1 MSKAKTKWEQRKEKI
16 GYVPAESSAPEYSN
30 AARESWENR
39 PQTKARRSNSFSA
52 YTDKEIEML
61 LQNNPAYVYAQAYGT
76 RKTLTKGSDALAYG
90 KKKEEERKPGQIN
103 AMGAGDYG
111 ASNPTRF
118 DKTVNAAIYG
128 AGASLSNLFGLLD
141 EKDAQTRARD
151 EADSARLRAGRE
163 ASLQGEDI
171 NMREGGLKNQSE
183 DSKKDFDERAAK
195 LAGAGQKAF
204 DRADRLQQTAYD
216 YEQSAKAGLGK
227 FGRGM
232 VDFGIA
238 ATQFAGDAVM
248 NAVLP
253 GSGLAMMGARA
264 AGGASHEARL
274 AGKDIDTQLVTGLK
288 SAAIEIMTE
297 KLFGAVSHVAYGKGI
312 IRNES
317 LVNGIVNKLA
327 KTDAGR
333 TALKVIVG
341 ANEEGLEEVLSDI
354 LNPIADRILKLDDGN
369 GDWSTIGNDF
379 DAEEMAKDYIIGAA
393 LGLVGAGTNVIS
405 GQYKAENAQQRA
417 YEDYQKRLVEAG
429 LHTESGSDVQVTAE
443 QYKNILDKSAKRG
456 NRNLSDKETKNLEA
470 LMRNSYAQEDAADI
484 NSRLTQ
490 LGTQPDEQTV
500 NAIVKALNGE
510 KLSTK
515 EQRAF
520 EANPYSQRVVNEML
534 DPYGITTNEWYA
546 DRASM
551 GEFEPEKGDVNTWE
565 RMQNV
570 LDRSNVNGIPKRA
583 GGGNAATENSVEHKT
598 ASAMSAK
605 YNVPSDTISRVYRL
619 NPASPQAFEQGF
631 DAAYKMGQ
639 QGAKKAALG
648 SITVLNQ
655 AQAEIAYK
663 MGADTTQEVK
673 TDGVYL
679 RDGSKRAD
687 GENTEG
693 QAPAVER
700 GAGKA
705 DSGADS
711 RAKGIA
717 RKDQGKAGEE
727 VVYGGVKQKGIY
739 YAKTDTAEMKS
750 GREIAK
756 NHGYDVVYFA
766 GGNIET
772 DGVAFRASIDTDSH
786 TVTVRADH
794 PDYSVDQLLRH
805 ELMHET
811 INSGDADLSEIRSKL
826 LESLS
831 ESELDELIDAYSSA
845 YGGIL
850 SSEEAFE
857 EICCDA
863 MGKMNI
869 FEGTQLNSESYEKAL
884 SLVREYAA
892 DKGSNKSRAP
902 PEKGEIKYSEETVID
917 LSDDSKLARLIATSG
932 KSKYNT
938 IRNYVFELLG
948 GRKLTLSDG
957 RTVIVDKTDAKELA
971 HKANDRKTAEIASI
985 ERIVQEARYF
995 ADDSEVTHNK
1005 FDYFAYYF
1013 APVRYKGK
1021 MYNVIVNVGRA
1032 KNDGVFHLY
1041 DLTND
1046 IKNKRIAG
1054 RLSGLSGPVG
1064 NRITNDSHDVTIHSS
1079 SENVNKKFSMEAP
1092 VEQKKNLIALHNL
1105 DETKLLKTLKLGGF
1119 PMPSIAITKSDIPH
1133 TNFGNITVVFGKET
1147 VDPKFD
1153 RRNTVYSADAWT
1165 PLFPRIEYEANEKAA
1180 SKIRNR
1186 YYALSRK
1193 FGYELTKPMYASA
1206 NYVDDVLTKYGGED
1220 GVIEHFADDTEMM
1233 NVFLADTGRG
1243 PVEPV
1248 QSETVTRLT
1257 DEQIKEYDVIIKVLG
1272 KDTLNEMTQ
1281 KANQSPLSA
1290 RKQWL
1295 EKHGDELK
1303 SAFEQYLIE
1312 TGMDEA
1318 AAKEVMAEMRP
1329 GALLSEAVSARNY
1342 LRNGAETRIVST
1354 DTKATKEA
1362 IRSAVNA
1369 KEYKA
1374 WLKNL
1379 YSGIV
1384 KDSGVYNNKDYYTPS
1399 GNRRSFKATHYPN
1412 TLDGIVKAM
1421 ASQGDGNSRN
1431 VMGFHGVKSLRAGTA
1446 ERFKSVEDMHKLEG
1460 RLKHLTAE
1468 EASQISDA
1476 LDSRLSELMHDIY
1489 NLVPHSGYSNELME
1503 LDSIGEV
1510 FMEATELKYVSPANV
1525 KALFKKYNYPLTD
1538 KIASDIVALLFD
1550 VNNMPVNIFEA
1561 KPERAVGFDEIRK
1574 VIIPDTSSDELRTAL
1589 KNAGIESVE
1598 EYAAGDDAARM
1609 KIANDVPNVHFSL
1622 EPVKPIQPKNSEWE
1636 RGSTTVEVRAK
1647 HPDLWAVDAES
1658 SESRNPTQITGTVKS
1673 YRKIYDTLKAEG
1685 FDGTILD
1692 ASSGLGYGTRAG
1704 IEEYGFN
1711 VEDIEPFPDSSYKP
1725 KYTDYS
1731 KLNKKYDVIIS
1742 NAVLNVLPQDQRDA
1756 LTVKMGQM
1764 LNDGGRMFVNVR
1776 GSDVRNASSKVAIDE
1791 ANMEYYI
1798 SNTGSY
1804 QKGFTKKELVAYL
1817 SDALGNGY
1825 TVVGTNKFGAVSAV
1839 VTKNPSSAVKYS
1851 REASGSIKQQ
1861 LHKSENELNKMEPV
1875 AIVNTPN
1882 LNKMNIKQQRQ
1893 WAENLLKNTGYA
1905 VIRKDFGKIEF
1916 SPKHINEGLNY
1927 LNSPAEVAAFAALPR
1942 VLKRG
1947 MEIDVHAQHKGR
1959 PRNSITIAAP
1969 VHINGVRGNM
1979 GVAVTITTKNHYH
1992 AHRILLPDGSEFTFN
2007 TKKVDSTPAEA
2018 APNAESSPIKSTFKD
2033 SIRNSDG
2040 NVNKKFSREPETLN
2054 ELRRQNTQLK
2064 KRVEY
2069 WRGQAKTTRV
2079 KTVREGDVKKLA
2091 REIIEM
2097 NATDLKPK
2105 DITEQLGE
2113 LGKYILNSEE
2123 LRYTDISKM
2132 ADDIA
2137 SDVIENATAI
2147 LNTDDVELHNELKD
2161 YLRSVKLLDDGSAEF
2176 AELRSKYKRRIM
2188 FKKNGLPVDVAYMEL
2203 RGMFGETYFPEDI
2216 INVADQLERI
2226 GEVLDLTEPR
2236 YHNPND
2242 YYSTVAREYLRNYII
2257 DAMLSD
2263 EVRQTAPTYADRKE
2277 AQIAKLK
2284 ADNAQAMRDER
2295 EKQAQKIASIKERN
2309 AQRIKDAV
2317 AKERERGEKRLER
2330 LRDSVERRDAKRK
2343 DIAEKERY
2351 KAQIEKNVKALSDWL
2366 LKPDHKNALKHIPG
2380 ELQSTVRDFI
2390 ASIDFTSARRLGG
2403 GDLTIK
2409 DTDYL
2414 HNLER
2419 LHKFVSDSNLGEDRY
2434 SGYLDLPPNFEAQLG
2449 DFIREVNGLARRNS
2463 GYTINDMT
2471 AAQLKELSDIVKV
2484 MKKTITDM
2492 NRMYQNATFRF
2503 AYDAGASD
2511 VENLVNIAN
2520 TKPFLARNITS
2531 TIDNF
2536 VMWQQARPAHAFARF
2551 GEGGKSICRELMEG
2565 QSEMAFLTKKIID
2578 FSEETYTTE
2587 EVKAWA
2593 KETHTFRFGDDTVTM
2608 TTAQLMGLYELS
2620 KRAQAQQHL
2629 ETGGFKIAN
2638 FKDKGD
2644 KIKRDTGHRL
2654 NEIELGK
2661 MFSELTG
2668 RQKEVADKLQQFMA
2682 KTGGE
2687 WGNYVSVKRF
2697 DVEMFKDENYYPIN
2711 VKNTE
2716 VNTKEDQSVDNASL
2730 YKLLNMGFA
2739 KELSPKA
2746 NQAIVVYD
2754 IFDVFSN
2761 HMAEM
2766 AQYRSFA
2773 LPVLDAMKWF
2783 NYKERDESGR
2793 VVYSLREEMSRV
2805 FGSDE
2810 KGNGYAERFVSNIL
2824 RAYNGTEASGSTY
2837 ETLGMKSLSFY
2848 NRAAVAYNMRVVAQ
2862 QPTAIARAAI
2872 ILNEKDLASGFAY
2885 VAKNFKA
2892 TAEEMEAHSGIALW
2906 KSLGFYDVNIGKGV
2920 QELIKHDQKWVDRF
2934 LEVGMKGAEFADR
2947 YTWAAM
2953 WEACKRDVRR
2963 KGIKDGD
2970 AQFFDKVSELF
2981 DEVIYKTQVVDSV
2994 LTKNEW
3000 GRSKKLFPRMMG
3012 SFMSEPATTASMVTD
3027 AIFNIQL
3034 DRERGM
3040 EWSEIKKKHNATVGK
3055 VIEVYALQAILTSLL
3070 AAISDAKRD
3079 DDDYATFAE
3088 KLWDSF
3094 KGNLGENLDPLNWYI
3109 FASDVVDL
3117 GKQILG
3123 QLGFDTYGYGQQ
3135 NVWLQG
3141 AEQLLKAIEITRDLA
3156 NDEKTNYTAFGAAMK
3171 WIQAGSQFAG
3181 LPAYNI
3187 ARELYSTWNT
3197 IIGDF
3202 LGYKELKIKTYDPGP
3217 KKSIKYAYMDGYLT
3231 EEEAIEALQDE
3242 STMGEDVLDAD
3253 KAWLEVEKWK
3263 NDTSSN
3269 YAKLYNA
3276 IDTDGDIKAAVN
3288 ELVEH
3293 GVDAGKIKSA
3303 ITRKYKDAYING
3315 DAQERERIR
3324 KAMYATG
3331 LYGSANEIVEKCN
3344 SWLK

>member
-30 AARESWENR
+30 AARENWENR

-61 LQNNPAYVYAQAYGT
+61 MQNNPAYVYAQAYGT
-76 RKTLTKGSDALAYG
+76 RKTLTKGSDALAHG
-90 KKKEEERKPGQIN
+90 KKEEEERKPGQIN

-128 AGASLSNLFGLLD
+128 AGASFSNLFGLLD

-171 NMREGGLKNQSE
+171 NTREGGLNKQSE

-204 DRADRLQQTAYD
+204 DRADELQQTAYE

-227 FGRGM
+227 FGQGM

-264 AGGASHEARL
+264 AGGASQEARL
-274 AGKDIDTQLVTGLK
+274 AGKDLDTQLVTGLK

-333 TALKVIVG
+333 TALKVLVG
-341 ANEEGLEEVLSDI
+341 ANEEGMEEVLSDI
-354 LNPIADRILKLDDGN
+354 LNPIADRILKLDDGE
-369 GDWSTIGNDF
+369 GDWSTIGSDF

-393 LGLVGAGTNVIS
+393 LGLVGAGSNVIS

-417 YEDYQKRLVEAG
+417 YEDYQRRLVEAG

-510 KLSTK
+510 KLNTQ

-520 EANPYSQRVVNEML
+520 DANPYSQRVVNEML
-534 DPYGITTNEWYA
+534 DPYGITTNEWYT

-565 RMQNV
+565 RMQNA

-583 GGGNAATENSVEHKT
+583 GGGNAATENSVEHNT

-605 YNVPSDTISRVYRL
+605 YNVPSDTISRVYQL

-648 SITVLNQ
+648 SITVLNR

-679 RDGSKRAD
+679 RNGGKRTD

-700 GAGKA
+700 GTGKA

-727 VVYGGVKQKGIY
+727 VVYAGVKQRGVY
-739 YAKTDTAEMKS
+739 YTETDTAEMKS

-786 TVTVRADH
+786 TITVRADH

-805 ELMHET
+805 ELMHEM
-811 INSGDADLSEIRSKL
+811 INSGEAELSEIRGKL

-831 ESELDELIDAYSSA
+831 EPELDELIDAYASA
-845 YGGIL
+845 CGGNL
-850 SSEEAFE
+850 SPEEAFE

-863 MGKMNI
+863 IGEMNI
-869 FEGTQLNSESYEKAL
+869 FEQFNIESYEKAL
-884 SLVREYAA
+884 SLVRDYAA
-892 DKGSNKSRAP
+892 DKGSNKDRAL
-902 PEKGEIKYSEETVID
+902 PEGGEKYSKEVPAID
-917 LSDDSKLARLIATSG
+917 LSDISTLSKRIGNVTGAKR
-932 KSKYNT
+932 YNI
-938 IRNYVFELLG
+938 IRDFIMDELSQQPIV
-948 GRKLTLSDG
+948 LSDG
-957 RTVIVDKTDAKELA
+957 RKAVVDKSDAL
-971 HKANDRKTAEIASI
+971 HIANKSRSKKTAEIAQI
-985 ERIVQEARYF
+985 RKIVETAQLVAEETSTKNGKFKHFYYYEA
-995 ADDSEVTHNK
+995 S
-1005 FDYFAYYF
+1005 
-1013 APVRYKGK
+1013 VRYRGETF
-1021 MYNVIVNVGRA
+1021 NVYLNVGVAR
-1032 KNDGVFHLY
+1032 NDATNHIY
-1041 DLTND
+1041 DITQNLRDT
-1046 IKNKRIAG
+1046 AQPVAVG
-1054 RLSGLSGPVG
+1054 RLSKSFALRSG
-1064 NRITNDSHDVTIHSS
+1064 ISDKSIHSS
-1079 SENVNKKFSMEAP
+1079 SENVNEKFSMEAP
-1092 VEQKKNLIALHNL
+1092 IEQKKNLIALHNL

-1186 YYALSRK
+1186 YYALSSK

-1233 NVFLADTGRG
+1233 NVFLADTGRE
-1243 PVEPV
+1243 PVKPV

-1295 EKHGDELK
+1295 EKYGDELK

-1318 AAKEVMAEMRP
+1318 AAKEATAEMRP
-1329 GALLSEAVSARNY
+1329 AALLPEAVRARNY
-1342 LRNGAETRIVST
+1342 LKNGAETRTVST

-1384 KDSGVYNNKDYYTPS
+1384 KDSGVYNNKDYYTSS
-1399 GNRRSFKATHYPN
+1399 GNRRSFKATHFPG
-1412 TLDGIVKAM
+1412 TLEGIVKAM
-1421 ASQGDGNSRN
+1421 ASQGEGDSRN

-1446 ERFKSVEDMHKLEG
+1446 ERFKSIEDMHKLEG
-1460 RLKHLTAE
+1460 RLKHLTPE
-1468 EASQISDA
+1468 EANEISEA
-1476 LDSRLSELMHDIY
+1476 LDSRLSELMHSIY
-1489 NLVPHSGYSNELME
+1489 ELVPHSSYSNELIE
-1503 LDSIGEV
+1503 LDALGEI
-1510 FMEATELKYVSPANV
+1510 FMEAARLKYISPANV
-1525 KALFKKYNYPLTD
+1525 KALFKKYNYSLTD
-1538 KIASDIVALLFD
+1538 KMANDVVALLFD
-1550 VNNMPVNIFEA
+1550 INNMPVNIFEA

-1589 KNAGIESVE
+1589 KNAGIENVE
-1598 EYAAGDDAARM
+1598 EYTAGDDAARM
-1609 KIANDVPNVHFSL
+1609 KIANDVPNVHFSR
-1622 EPVKPIQPKNSEWE
+1622 EPEKFGRSKPSDKRRKKEPIETGGKKHYNKSGNWSETETLFMQWENGSAPVGEVKRFYRFKKAHYYEKTADGCIEITELQYAEKRGVNLGKDYGQAYNRIDAFAYPDGTRKEGDIRDISSLGDNAGAEILSRHTVGE
-1636 RGSTTVEVRAK
+1636 RLRNDSGGSVSSDGRNNNGVS
-1647 HPDLWAVDAES
+1647 DAVD
-1658 SESRNPTQITGTVKS
+1658 
-1673 YRKIYDTLKAEG
+1673 L
-1685 FDGTILD
+1685 
-1692 ASSGLGYGTRAG
+1692 
-1704 IEEYGFN
+1704 
-1711 VEDIEPFPDSSYKP
+1711 
-1725 KYTDYS
+1725 
-1731 KLNKKYDVIIS
+1731 
-1742 NAVLNVLPQDQRDA
+1742 
-1756 LTVKMGQM
+1756 
-1764 LNDGGRMFVNVR
+1764 
-1776 GSDVRNASSKVAIDE
+1776 
-1791 ANMEYYI
+1791 
-1798 SNTGSY
+1798 
-1804 QKGFTKKELVAYL
+1804 
-1817 SDALGNGY
+1817 
-1825 TVVGTNKFGAVSAV
+1825 
-1839 VTKNPSSAVKYS
+1839 
-1851 REASGSIKQQ
+1851 
-1861 LHKSENELNKMEPV
+1861 
-1875 AIVNTPN
+1875 
-1882 LNKMNIKQQRQ
+1882 
-1893 WAENLLKNTGYA
+1893 
-1905 VIRKDFGKIEF
+1905 
-1916 SPKHINEGLNY
+1916 
-1927 LNSPAEVAAFAALPR
+1927 
-1942 VLKRG
+1942 
-1947 MEIDVHAQHKGR
+1947 
-1959 PRNSITIAAP
+1959 
-1969 VHINGVRGNM
+1969 
-1979 GVAVTITTKNHYH
+1979 
-1992 AHRILLPDGSEFTFN
+1992 
-2007 TKKVDSTPAEA
+2007 
-2018 APNAESSPIKSTFKD
+2018 
-2033 SIRNSDG
+2033 
-2040 NVNKKFSREPETLN
+2040 SREPETLN

-2105 DITEQLGE
+2105 DITEQLSE

-2147 LNTDDVELHNELKD
+2147 LNTDDTELHRELKD
-2161 YLRSVKLLDDGSAEF
+2161 YLKSVKLLDDGSAEF

-2295 EKQAQKIASIKERN
+2295 EKQAQKIASIKEKN

-2343 DIAEKERY
+2343 DIAEKARY

-2471 AAQLKELSDIVKV
+2471 AAQLKELSDIVKI

-2620 KRAQAQQHL
+2620 KRAKAQQHL

-2644 KIKRDTGHRL
+2644 KIKRDTRHRL
-2654 NEIELGK
+2654 NEVELGK
-2661 MFSELTG
+2661 MFSELTD

-2697 DVEMFKDENYYPIN
+2697 DVEMFKEADYYPMKVN
-2711 VKNTE
+2711 NTE

-2730 YKLLNMGFA
+2730 YKLLNMSFT

-2746 NQAIVVYD
+2746 NQSLVVYD

-2793 VVYSLREEMSRV
+2793 EVYSLREEMSRV

-2810 KGNGYAERFVSNIL
+2810 NGNGYAERFVSNIL
-2824 RAYNGTEASGSTY
+2824 RAYNGTEARGSTY
-2837 ETLGMKSLSFY
+2837 ETLGMKSLSFH
-2848 NRAAVAYNMRVVAQ
+2848 NRAAVAFNMRVVAQ

-2872 ILNEKDLASGFAY
+2872 ILNEKDLASSFAY
-2885 VAKNFKA
+2885 VSKNFKA

-3000 GRSKKLFPRMMG
+3000 GRSKSLFPRMMG

-3027 AIFNIQL
+3027 VIFNIQL
-3034 DRERGM
+3034 DRARGI

-3094 KGNLGENLDPLNWYI
+3094 KDNLGENLDPLNWYI

-3141 AEQLLKAIEITRDLA
+3141 AEQLLKAIEITRDLSTG
-3156 NDEKTNYTAFGAAMK
+3156 EKTNYTAFGAAMK

-3197 IIGDF
+3197 VIGDF

-3242 STMGEDVLDAD
+3242 STMGEDALDAD

-3276 IDTDGDIKAAVN
+3276 IDTGGDIKAAVN

-3293 GVDAGKIKSA
+3293 GVDASKIKSA
-3303 ITRKYKDAYING
+3303 ITRKYKDAYIDG

-3331 LYGSANEIVEKCN
+3331 LYGSANEIVDKCN

>member
-30 AARESWENR
+30 AARENWENR

-52 YTDKEIEML
+52 YTDKEIKML

-76 RKTLTKGSDALAYG
+76 RKTLTKGSDALAHG

-128 AGASLSNLFGLLD
+128 AGASFSNLFGLLD

-171 NMREGGLKNQSE
+171 NTREGGLKKQSE

-204 DRADRLQQTAYD
+204 DRADELQQTAYE

-227 FGRGM
+227 FGQGV
-232 VDFGIA
+232 VDLGIA

-264 AGGASHEARL
+264 AGGAAQEARL
-274 AGKDIDTQLVTGLK
+274 AGKDLDTQLVTGLK

-354 LNPIADRILKLDDGN
+354 LNPIADRILKLDDGE
-369 GDWSTIGNDF
+369 GDWSTLGSDF

-429 LHTESGSDVQVTAE
+429 LHMESGSEAQITAE

-470 LMRNSYAQEDAADI
+470 LMRNSYAQEEQPYAAQQRAEERERETKSRRRNASQVIADMLDIETNRRRRAYKAHQKRLRESDPFETRVFDSNDDLFDNRTMEQWQQFFAEREAEAAEDAASVADAQEEAAPAEGV
-484 NSRLTQ
+484 SQTTKQHGEAMPTTQ
-490 LGTQPDEQTV
+490 
-500 NAIVKALNGE
+500 
-510 KLSTK
+510 
-515 EQRAF
+515 
-520 EANPYSQRVVNEML
+520 EANPYAGM
-534 DPYGITTNEWYA
+534 A
-546 DRASM
+546 DA
-551 GEFEPEKGDVNTWE
+551 
-565 RMQNV
+565 
-570 LDRSNVNGIPKRA
+570 
-583 GGGNAATENSVEHKT
+583 ENSIEHKT

-679 RDGSKRAD
+679 RNGGKRTD

-700 GAGKA
+700 GTGKA

-711 RAKGIA
+711 RAKGIT

-727 VVYGGVKQKGIY
+727 VVYGGVKQKGVY
-739 YAKTDTAEMKS
+739 YTETDTAEMKS

-756 NHGYDVVYFA
+756 NYGYDVVYFA

-811 INSGDADLSEIRSKL
+811 INSGEADLSEIRGKL

-831 ESELDELIDAYSSA
+831 EPELDELIDAYASA
-845 YGGIL
+845 CGGNL
-850 SSEEAFE
+850 SPEEAFE

-863 MGKMNI
+863 IGEMNI
-869 FEGTQLNSESYEKAL
+869 FEQFNIESYEKAL
-884 SLVREYAA
+884 SLVRDYAA
-892 DKGSNKSRAP
+892 DKGSNKDRAL
-902 PEKGEIKYSEETVID
+902 PEGGEKYSLEGKNKYGIEVYTTSKEVSSLTRKERQKKFLEIMQNEYRGRTAKFNRNGHVYYATF
-917 LSDDSKLARLIATSG
+917 DSRDVNKNIYGDRRSSYGGYNAKLKVGADGNIFELVEN
-932 KSKYNT
+932 SKYNGT
-938 IRNYVFELLG
+938 KVEQGKSTQAHKQVRFWDYFVKTVQIDNEVFDLLANVR
-948 GRKLTLSDG
+948 RKSDG
-957 RTVIVDKTDAKELA
+957 EYVYSIQLRANKSV
-971 HKANDRKTAEIASI
+971 KASAAQQPNQKVGVNKAANAS
-985 ERIVQEARYF
+985 
-995 ADDSEVTHNK
+995 
-1005 FDYFAYYF
+1005 
-1013 APVRYKGK
+1013 KGSISK
-1021 MYNVIVNVGRA
+1021 SYQNV
-1032 KNDGVFHLY
+1032 
-1041 DLTND
+1041 
-1046 IKNKRIAG
+1046 
-1054 RLSGLSGPVG
+1054 
-1064 NRITNDSHDVTIHSS
+1064 
-1079 SENVNKKFSMEAP
+1079 KKFSMEAP
-1092 VEQKKNLIALHNL
+1092 IEQKKNLIALHNL

-1186 YYALSRK
+1186 YYALSSK

-1233 NVFLADTGRG
+1233 NVFLADTGRE
-1243 PVEPV
+1243 PVKPV

-1295 EKHGDELK
+1295 EKYGDELK

-1318 AAKEVMAEMRP
+1318 AAKEATAEMRP
-1329 GALLSEAVSARNY
+1329 AALLPEAVRARNY
-1342 LRNGAETRIVST
+1342 LKNGAETRTVST

-1476 LDSRLSELMHDIY
+1476 LDGRLSELMHDIY
-1489 NLVPHSGYSNELME
+1489 NLVPHSGYSNELLE

-1538 KIASDIVALLFD
+1538 KMANDIVALLFD

-1589 KNAGIESVE
+1589 KNAGIENVE

-1609 KIANDVPNVHFSL
+1609 KIANDVPNVHFSR
-1622 EPVKPIQPKNSEWE
+1622 EPEKFGRSKPSDKRRKKEPIETGGKKRYNKSGNWSETETLFMQWENGSAPVGEVKKFTRFKKHHYYEKTADGCVEITRAEYNKRSKYNAKNIKGRAE
-1636 RGSTTVEVRAK
+1636 RRI
-1647 HPDLWAVDAES
+1647 
-1658 SESRNPTQITGTVKS
+1658 SRVAN
-1673 YRKIYDTLKAEG
+1673 
-1685 FDGTILD
+1685 FDGSAGGDVAGHTDSNRNTAGAEILSRHTVGERLRNDTGGSVSSVDRDGTGVSDTIDL
-1692 ASSGLGYGTRAG
+1692 
-1704 IEEYGFN
+1704 
-1711 VEDIEPFPDSSYKP
+1711 
-1725 KYTDYS
+1725 
-1731 KLNKKYDVIIS
+1731 
-1742 NAVLNVLPQDQRDA
+1742 
-1756 LTVKMGQM
+1756 
-1764 LNDGGRMFVNVR
+1764 
-1776 GSDVRNASSKVAIDE
+1776 
-1791 ANMEYYI
+1791 
-1798 SNTGSY
+1798 
-1804 QKGFTKKELVAYL
+1804 
-1817 SDALGNGY
+1817 
-1825 TVVGTNKFGAVSAV
+1825 
-1839 VTKNPSSAVKYS
+1839 
-1851 REASGSIKQQ
+1851 
-1861 LHKSENELNKMEPV
+1861 
-1875 AIVNTPN
+1875 
-1882 LNKMNIKQQRQ
+1882 
-1893 WAENLLKNTGYA
+1893 
-1905 VIRKDFGKIEF
+1905 
-1916 SPKHINEGLNY
+1916 
-1927 LNSPAEVAAFAALPR
+1927 
-1942 VLKRG
+1942 
-1947 MEIDVHAQHKGR
+1947 
-1959 PRNSITIAAP
+1959 
-1969 VHINGVRGNM
+1969 
-1979 GVAVTITTKNHYH
+1979 
-1992 AHRILLPDGSEFTFN
+1992 
-2007 TKKVDSTPAEA
+2007 
-2018 APNAESSPIKSTFKD
+2018 
-2033 SIRNSDG
+2033 
-2040 NVNKKFSREPETLN
+2040 SREPETLN

-2079 KTVREGDVKKLA
+2079 KTVREGDVKRLA

-2105 DITEQLGE
+2105 DITEQLDE

-2147 LNTDDVELHNELKD
+2147 LNTDDTELHRELKD
-2161 YLRSVKLLDDGSAEF
+2161 YLKSVKLLDDGSAEF

-2608 TTAQLMGLYELS
+2608 TTAQLMGLYEFS
-2620 KRAQAQQHL
+2620 KRAKAQQHL

-2644 KIKRDTGHRL
+2644 KIKRDTRHRL
-2654 NEIELGK
+2654 NEVELGK
-2661 MFSELTG
+2661 MFSELTD

-2697 DVEMFKDENYYPIN
+2697 DVEMFKEADYYPMKVN
-2711 VKNTE
+2711 NTE

-2730 YKLLNMGFA
+2730 YKLLNMSFT

-2746 NQAIVVYD
+2746 NQSLVVYD

-2793 VVYSLREEMSRV
+2793 EVYSLREEMSRV

-2810 KGNGYAERFVSNIL
+2810 NGNGYAERFVSNIL
-2824 RAYNGTEASGSTY
+2824 RAYNGTEARGSTY
-2837 ETLGMKSLSFY
+2837 ETLGMKSLSFH
-2848 NRAAVAYNMRVVAQ
+2848 NRAAVAFNMRVVAQ

-2872 ILNEKDLASGFAY
+2872 ILNEKDLASSFAY
-2885 VAKNFKA
+2885 VSKNFKA

-2906 KSLGFYDVNIGKGV
+2906 KSLGFYDVNVGKGV

-2963 KGIKDGD
+2963 KGIKDSD

-3000 GRSKKLFPRMMG
+3000 GRSKSLFPRMMG

-3027 AIFNIQL
+3027 VIFNIQL
-3034 DRERGM
+3034 DRARGI

-3055 VIEVYALQAILTSLL
+3055 VIEVYALQAIFTSLL

-3079 DDDYATFAE
+3079 DDDYATFTE
-3088 KLWDSF
+3088 KLWNSF
-3094 KGNLGENLDPLNWYI
+3094 KDNLGENLDPLNWYI

-3141 AEQLLKAIEITRDLA
+3141 AEQLLKAVEITRDLSTG
-3156 NDEKTNYTAFGAAMK
+3156 EKTNYTAFSAAMK

-3242 STMGEDVLDAD
+3242 STMGEDALDAD

-3276 IDTDGDIKAAVN
+3276 IDTGGDIKAAVN

-3293 GVDAGKIKSA
+3293 GVDASKIKSA
-3303 ITRKYKDAYING
+3303 ITRKYKDAYIDG

-3331 LYGSANEIVEKCN
+3331 LYGSANEIVDKCN

>member
-30 AARESWENR
+30 AARENWENR

-76 RKTLTKGSDALAYG
+76 RKTLTKGSDALAHG
-90 KKKEEERKPGQIN
+90 KKEEEERKPGQIN

-128 AGASLSNLFGLLD
+128 AGASFSNLFGLLD

-171 NMREGGLKNQSE
+171 NTREGGLKKQSE

-204 DRADRLQQTAYD
+204 DRADRLQQTAYE

-227 FGRGM
+227 FGQGM

-264 AGGASHEARL
+264 AGGAAQEARL
-274 AGKDIDTQLVTGLK
+274 AGKDLDTQLVTGLK

-333 TALKVIVG
+333 TALKVLVG
-341 ANEEGLEEVLSDI
+341 ANEEGMEEVLSDI
-354 LNPIADRILKLDDGN
+354 LNPIADRILKLDDGE
-369 GDWSTIGNDF
+369 GDWSTIGGDF

-429 LHTESGSDVQVTAE
+429 LYTESGSDVQVTAE

-470 LMRNSYAQEDAADI
+470 LLRNSYAQEDAADVS
-484 NSRLTQ
+484 SRLTQ

-515 EQRAF
+515 EQHAF
-520 EANPYSQRVVNEML
+520 DANPYSQRVVNEML
-534 DPYGITTNEWYA
+534 DPYEITTNEWYA

-565 RMQNV
+565 RMQNAV
-570 LDRSNVNGIPKRA
+570 DRSNVNGIPKRA

-619 NPASPQAFEQGF
+619 NPASPQAFEQSF

-639 QGAKKAALG
+639 QGAKKTALG
-648 SITVLNQ
+648 SITVLNR

-679 RDGSKRAD
+679 RNGGKRAD

-700 GAGKA
+700 GTGKA

-727 VVYGGVKQKGIY
+727 VVYGGVKQKGVY
-739 YAKTDTAEMKS
+739 YTKTDTAEMKS

-756 NHGYDVVYFA
+756 NHGYDVVYFS
-766 GGNIET
+766 GGNIEA

-811 INSGDADLSEIRSKL
+811 INSGEADLSEIRSKL

-831 ESELDELIDAYSSA
+831 EPELDELIDAYVSA

-850 SSEEAFE
+850 SPEEAFE

-863 MGKMNI
+863 MGEMNI

-892 DKGSNKSRAP
+892 DKGSNKSGAP
-902 PEKGEIKYSEETVID
+902 PKKGGIKHSINNTRD
-917 LSDDSKLARLIATSG
+917 M
-932 KSKYNT
+932 T
-938 IRNYVFELLG
+938 IREQL
-948 GRKLTLSDG
+948 
-957 RTVIVDKTDAKELA
+957 KEY
-971 HKANDRKTAEIASI
+971 R
-985 ERIVQEARYF
+985 
-995 ADDSEVTHNK
+995 
-1005 FDYFAYYF
+1005 
-1013 APVRYKGK
+1013 
-1021 MYNVIVNVGRA
+1021 
-1032 KNDGVFHLY
+1032 
-1041 DLTND
+1041 
-1046 IKNKRIAG
+1046 AG
-1054 RLSGLSGPVG
+1054 RLTSHDEFYYGSAPTVLNTAGLNGQPLVMSHTDFKKAKSEKHNVPTRAMTRLTESLSDPILSFGAGDKIGILTKDIDGDGKPLLVAISKNVDLDG
-1064 NRITNDSHDVTIHSS
+1064 ETVNRIKSAYGLDNPQAWIKNQLSEGKELRIFDNKKADSFLDEFGYLAERPKNYRLGDIVTGIHEKVKSPAQQS
-1079 SENVNKKFSMEAP
+1079 VNKKFSMEAP
-1092 VEQKKNLIALHNL
+1092 VEQKENLIALHNL

-1180 SKIRNR
+1180 TKIRNR
-1186 YYALSRK
+1186 YYALSSK

-1233 NVFLADTGRG
+1233 NVFLADTGK
-1243 PVEPV
+1243 EPV
-1248 QSETVTRLT
+1248 KPIQSETVTRLS
-1257 DEQIKEYDVIIKVLG
+1257 DEQIKEYDTFIKVLG
-1272 KDTLNEMTQ
+1272 KDTLNEMTA

-1318 AAKEVMAEMRP
+1318 AAKEVTAEMRP
-1329 GALLSEAVSARNY
+1329 AALLSEAVRARNY
-1342 LRNGAETRIVST
+1342 LKNGAETRTVST

-1399 GNRRSFKATHYPN
+1399 GNRRSFKATHFPG
-1412 TLDGIVKAM
+1412 TLEGIVKAM
-1421 ASQGDGNSRN
+1421 ASQGEGDSRN

-1446 ERFKSVEDMHKLEG
+1446 ERFKSIEDMHKLEG
-1460 RLKHLTAE
+1460 RLKHLTPE
-1468 EASQISDA
+1468 EANEISEA
-1476 LDSRLSELMHDIY
+1476 LDSRLSELMHSIY
-1489 NLVPHSGYSNELME
+1489 ELVPHSSYSNELIE
-1503 LDSIGEV
+1503 LDALGEI
-1510 FMEATELKYVSPANV
+1510 FMEAARLKYISPANV
-1525 KALFKKYNYPLTD
+1525 KALFKKYNYSLTD
-1538 KIASDIVALLFD
+1538 KMANDVVALLFD
-1550 VNNMPVNIFEA
+1550 INNMPVNIFEA

-1589 KNAGIESVE
+1589 KNAGIENVE

-1609 KIANDVPNVHFSL
+1609 KIANDVPNVHFSR
-1622 EPVKPIQPKNSEWE
+1622 EPEKARKVVDLSDISALSQQIGDARGAKRYNIIRDFILAELSEQPVILSDGRK
-1636 RGSTTVEVRAK
+1636 AI
-1647 HPDLWAVDAES
+1647 VDRSDALHMANKANHKKTAEIS
-1658 SESRNPTQITGTVKS
+1658 QI
-1673 YRKIYDTLKAEG
+1673 RKIVESADLIAEE
-1685 FDGTILD
+1685 
-1692 ASSGLGYGTRAG
+1692 ASKKEGKFKHFYYYEAQVKYRNES
-1704 IEEYGFN
+1704 
-1711 VEDIEPFPDSSYKP
+1711 FPVY
-1725 KYTDYS
+1725 
-1731 KLNKKYDVIIS
+1731 
-1742 NAVLNVLPQDQRDA
+1742 LNVGVTR
-1756 LTVKMGQM
+1756 
-1764 LNDGGRMFVNVR
+1764 NDGSSHIYDITQKLRDTAQPVAVGR
-1776 GSDVRNASSKVAIDE
+1776 
-1791 ANMEYYI
+1791 
-1798 SNTGSY
+1798 
-1804 QKGFTKKELVAYL
+1804 L
-1817 SDALGNGY
+1817 SQSFALGNGISD
-1825 TVVGTNKFGAVSAV
+1825 NSVSD
-1839 VTKNPSSAVKYS
+1839 SS
-1851 REASGSIKQQ
+1851 
-1861 LHKSENELNKMEPV
+1861 
-1875 AIVNTPN
+1875 T
-1882 LNKMNIKQQRQ
+1882 
-1893 WAENLLKNTGYA
+1893 
-1905 VIRKDFGKIEF
+1905 
-1916 SPKHINEGLNY
+1916 
-1927 LNSPAEVAAFAALPR
+1927 
-1942 VLKRG
+1942 
-1947 MEIDVHAQHKGR
+1947 
-1959 PRNSITIAAP
+1959 
-1969 VHINGVRGNM
+1969 
-1979 GVAVTITTKNHYH
+1979 
-1992 AHRILLPDGSEFTFN
+1992 
-2007 TKKVDSTPAEA
+2007 
-2018 APNAESSPIKSTFKD
+2018 
-2033 SIRNSDG
+2033 
-2040 NVNKKFSREPETLN
+2040 NVNSFSREPETLN

-2064 KRVEY
+2064 KRAEY
-2069 WRGQAKTTRV
+2069 WRGQTKTTRV

-2105 DITEQLGE
+2105 DITERLDK

-2147 LNTDDVELHNELKD
+2147 LNTDDAELHRELKD
-2161 YLRSVKLLDDGSAEF
+2161 YLKSVKLLDDGSAEF

-2188 FKKNGLPVDVAYMEL
+2188 FKKNGLPVDAAFMEL

-2236 YHNPND
+2236 YYNPND

-2284 ADNAQAMRDER
+2284 ATNT
-2295 EKQAQKIASIKERN
+2295 
-2309 AQRIKDAV
+2309 QRIKDAV

-2351 KAQIEKNVKALSDWL
+2351 KAQIEKNVKALSNWL

-2471 AAQLKELSDIVKV
+2471 AAQLKELSDIVKI

-2511 VENLVNIAN
+2511 VENLVNIAK

-2620 KRAQAQQHL
+2620 KRAKAQQHL

-2644 KIKRDTGHRL
+2644 KIKRDTRHRL
-2654 NEIELGK
+2654 NEVELGK
-2661 MFSELTG
+2661 MFSELTD

-2697 DVEMFKDENYYPIN
+2697 DVEMFKEADYYPMKVN
-2711 VKNTE
+2711 NTE

-2730 YKLLNMGFA
+2730 YKLLNMSFT

-2746 NQAIVVYD
+2746 NQSLVVYD

-2793 VVYSLREEMSRV
+2793 EVYSLREEMSRV

-2810 KGNGYAERFVSNIL
+2810 NGNGYAERFVSNIL
-2824 RAYNGTEASGSTY
+2824 RAYNGTEARGSTY
-2837 ETLGMKSLSFY
+2837 ETLGMKSLSFH
-2848 NRAAVAYNMRVVAQ
+2848 NRAAVAFNMRVVAQ

-2872 ILNEKDLASGFAY
+2872 ILNEKDLASSFAY
-2885 VAKNFKA
+2885 VSKNFKA

-3000 GRSKKLFPRMMG
+3000 GRSKNLFPRMMG

-3034 DRERGM
+3034 DRARGI
-3040 EWSEIKKKHNATVGK
+3040 EWGEIKKKHNATVGK

-3094 KGNLGENLDPLNWYI
+3094 KDNLGENLDPLNWYI

-3141 AEQLLKAIEITRDLA
+3141 ADQLLKAIEITRDLA

-3197 IIGDF
+3197 VIGDF

-3242 STMGEDVLDAD
+3242 STMGEDALDAD

-3293 GVDAGKIKSA
+3293 GVDASKIKSA
-3303 ITRKYKDAYING
+3303 ITRKYKDAYIDG

-3331 LYGSANEIVEKCN
+3331 LYDSANEIVDKCN

>member
-30 AARESWENR
+30 AARENWENR

-171 NMREGGLKNQSE
+171 NMREGGLKKQSE

-274 AGKDIDTQLVTGLK
+274 AGKDLDTQLVTGLK

-369 GDWSTIGNDF
+369 GDWSTIGDDF

-393 LGLVGAGTNVIS
+393 LGLVGAGTNVIN

-500 NAIVKALNGE
+500 NAIVKTLNGE
-510 KLSTK
+510 KLNTK

-520 EANPYSQRVVNEML
+520 DANPYSQRVVNEML

-565 RMQNV
+565 RMQNA
-570 LDRSNVNGIPKRA
+570 LDRSNVNGVPKRA
-583 GGGNAATENSVEHKT
+583 VGGNAATENSVEHKT

-679 RDGSKRAD
+679 RDGGKRTD

-700 GAGKA
+700 GTGKA

-727 VVYGGVKQKGIY
+727 VVYGGVKQKGVY

-811 INSGDADLSEIRSKL
+811 INSGEADLSEIRSKL

-831 ESELDELIDAYSSA
+831 EPELDELIDAYASA

-850 SSEEAFE
+850 SHEEAFE

-902 PEKGEIKYSEETVID
+902 PEGGSVMYSREVNGKQIAWIENNPMSFRDLANYKKVAAYIANHIGEAYTILESGYRVYIGENLPKEYTQSEYTKALLRNNQPILRAKKKAIGSFGEMIE
-917 LSDDSKLARLIATSG
+917 IATNRRWE
-932 KSKYNT
+932 NT
-938 IRNYVFELLG
+938 KHAAN
-948 GRKLTLSDG
+948 K
-957 RTVIVDKTDAKELA
+957 DAKYGVYRYSTAFAFPVKQNGKIKSVKSFDAELVIL
-971 HKANDRKTAEIASI
+971 NS
-985 ERIVQEARYF
+985 
-995 ADDSEVTHNK
+995 SN
-1005 FDYFAYYF
+1005 
-1013 APVRYKGK
+1013 GK
-1021 MYNVIVNVGRA
+1021 KYLYDIVNIKENTA
-1032 KNDGVFHLY
+1032 DET
-1041 DLTND
+1041 DLM
-1046 IKNKRIAG
+1046 KRDQRRQNAATRRGASENSI
-1054 RLSGLSGPVG
+1054 R
-1064 NRITNDSHDVTIHSS
+1064 DSDA
-1079 SENVNKKFSMEAP
+1079 NVNKKFSMEAP
-1092 VEQKKNLIALHNL
+1092 IEQKKNLIALHNL

-1165 PLFPRIEYEANEKAA
+1165 PLFPRMEYEANEKAA
-1180 SKIRNR
+1180 QRIR
-1186 YYALSRK
+1186 RK
-1193 FGYELTKPMYASA
+1193 YYELEKKHGHDFVSPLYESA
-1206 NYVDDVLTKYGGED
+1206 NYLDDTLTKYGGVEELID
-1220 GVIEHFADDTEMM
+1220 KFADDTRMM
-1233 NVFLADTGRG
+1233 QIYLADTGRT
-1243 PVEPV
+1243 PVESV
-1248 QSETVTRLT
+1248 KTETITRLT
-1257 DEQIKEYDVIIKVLG
+1257 DNQIEVYDALINTLGADVLNDMAA
-1272 KDTLNEMTQ
+1272 KHNE
-1281 KANQSPLSA
+1281 APFAA
-1290 RKQWL
+1290 RKAWFA
-1295 EKHGDELK
+1295 KHGDALK
-1303 SAFEQYLIE
+1303 AAFEQYYTKNGIDAKTAKSVVDAMKPAELIK
-1312 TGMDEA
+1312 EA
-1318 AAKEVMAEMRP
+1318 TN
-1329 GALLSEAVSARNY
+1329 ARKY
-1342 LRNGAETRIVST
+1342 LKDGAETRKTEVDI
-1354 DTKATKEA
+1354 DATNNA
-1362 IRSAVNA
+1362 IRKAVDSG
-1369 KEYKA
+1369 EYIK
-1374 WLKNL
+1374 WLNDL
-1379 YSGIV
+1379 YGDAV
-1384 KDSGVYNNKDYYTPS
+1384 KDSGFYNNKDYYTPS

-1468 EASQISDA
+1468 EASQISEA
-1476 LDSRLSELMHDIY
+1476 LDSRLSAIMHDIY
-1489 NLVPHSGYSNELME
+1489 DLTPHSSYSNELLE

-1510 FMEATELKYVSPANV
+1510 LMEATELKYVSPANV

-1538 KIASDIVALLFD
+1538 KMASDIVALLFD

-1609 KIANDVPNVHFSL
+1609 KIANDVPNVHFSR
-1622 EPVKPIQPKNSEWE
+1622 EPEKFGRSKPFDKRRKKEPIETGGKKRYNKSGNWSETETLFMQWENGSAPVGEVKKFTRFKKHHYYEKTADGCVEITRAEYNKRSKYNVKNIKGRAE
-1636 RGSTTVEVRAK
+1636 RRI
-1647 HPDLWAVDAES
+1647 
-1658 SESRNPTQITGTVKS
+1658 SRVAN
-1673 YRKIYDTLKAEG
+1673 
-1685 FDGTILD
+1685 FDGSAGGDVAGHSDSNRNTAGAEILSRHTIGERLRND
-1692 ASSGLGYGTRAG
+1692 AGGSVSSVDRDGT
-1704 IEEYGFN
+1704 
-1711 VEDIEPFPDSSYKP
+1711 
-1725 KYTDYS
+1725 
-1731 KLNKKYDVIIS
+1731 
-1742 NAVLNVLPQDQRDA
+1742 
-1756 LTVKMGQM
+1756 
-1764 LNDGGRMFVNVR
+1764 
-1776 GSDVRNASSKVAIDE
+1776 
-1791 ANMEYYI
+1791 
-1798 SNTGSY
+1798 
-1804 QKGFTKKELVAYL
+1804 
-1817 SDALGNGY
+1817 
-1825 TVVGTNKFGAVSAV
+1825 
-1839 VTKNPSSAVKYS
+1839 
-1851 REASGSIKQQ
+1851 
-1861 LHKSENELNKMEPV
+1861 
-1875 AIVNTPN
+1875 
-1882 LNKMNIKQQRQ
+1882 
-1893 WAENLLKNTGYA
+1893 
-1905 VIRKDFGKIEF
+1905 
-1916 SPKHINEGLNY
+1916 
-1927 LNSPAEVAAFAALPR
+1927 
-1942 VLKRG
+1942 
-1947 MEIDVHAQHKGR
+1947 
-1959 PRNSITIAAP
+1959 
-1969 VHINGVRGNM
+1969 GV
-1979 GVAVTITTKNHYH
+1979 
-1992 AHRILLPDGSEFTFN
+1992 
-2007 TKKVDSTPAEA
+2007 
-2018 APNAESSPIKSTFKD
+2018 
-2033 SIRNSDG
+2033 SDG
-2040 NVNKKFSREPETLN
+2040 IDLSREPETLN

-2147 LNTDDVELHNELKD
+2147 LNTDDAELHNELKD
-2161 YLRSVKLLDDGSAEF
+2161 YLKSVKLLDDGSAEF
-2176 AELRSKYKRRIM
+2176 AELRTKYKRRIM
-2188 FKKNGLPVDVAYMEL
+2188 FKKSGLPVDVAYMEL

-2216 INVADQLERI
+2216 INVADQFERI

-2242 YYSTVAREYLRNYII
+2242 YYSAVAREYLRNYII

-2351 KAQIEKNVKALSDWL
+2351 KAQIEKNVKALSNWL

-2608 TTAQLMGLYELS
+2608 TTAQLMGLYELN
-2620 KRAQAQQHL
+2620 KRAKAQQHL

-2644 KIKRDTGHRL
+2644 KIKRDTRHRL
-2654 NEIELGK
+2654 NEVELGK
-2661 MFSELTG
+2661 MFSELTD

-2697 DVEMFKDENYYPIN
+2697 DVEMFKEADYYPMKVN
-2711 VKNTE
+2711 NTE

-2730 YKLLNMGFA
+2730 YKLLNMSFT

-2746 NQAIVVYD
+2746 NQSLVVYD

-2793 VVYSLREEMSRV
+2793 EVYSLREEMSRV

-2810 KGNGYAERFVSNIL
+2810 NGNGYAERFVSNIL
-2824 RAYNGTEASGSTY
+2824 RAYNGTEARGSTY
-2837 ETLGMKSLSFY
+2837 ETLGMKSLSFH
-2848 NRAAVAYNMRVVAQ
+2848 NRAAVAFNLRVVAQ

-2872 ILNEKDLASGFAY
+2872 ILNEKDLASSFAY

-2934 LEVGMKGAEFADR
+2934 LEVGMKGAKFADR

-3000 GRSKKLFPRMMG
+3000 GRSKNFFPRMMG

-3034 DRERGM
+3034 DRARGM

-3055 VIEVYALQAILTSLL
+3055 VIEVYALQAIFTSLL

-3094 KGNLGENLDPLNWYI
+3094 KGNLAENLDPLNWYI

-3123 QLGFDTYGYGQQ
+3123 QFGFDTYGYGQQ

-3242 STMGEDVLDAD
+3242 STMGDDVLDAD

-3269 YAKLYNA
+3269 YAKLYTA
-3276 IDTDGDIKAAVN
+3276 IDTGGDIKAAVN

>member
-16 GYVPAESSAPEYSN
+16 GYVPAENSAPEYSN
-30 AARESWENR
+30 AARENWENR

-171 NMREGGLKNQSE
+171 NTREGGLKKQSE
-183 DSKKDFDERAAK
+183 DSRKDFDERAVK

-227 FGRGM
+227 FGQGM

-274 AGKDIDTQLVTGLK
+274 AGKDLDTQLVTGLK
-288 SAAIEIMTE
+288 SAAIAIITE
-297 KLFGAVSHVAYGKGI
+297 KLSGAVSHVAYGKGI
-312 IRNES
+312 IHNES
-317 LVNGIVNKLA
+317 FVNGIVNRLA

-333 TALKVIVG
+333 TALKVIIG
-341 ANEEGLEEVLSDI
+341 AKEEGWEEVLEDI
-354 LNPIADRILKLDDGN
+354 LNPIADRILKLDDGE
-369 GDWSTIGNDF
+369 GDWSTLGNDF

-500 NAIVKALNGE
+500 NAIVKTLNGE

-520 EANPYSQRVVNEML
+520 DANPYSQRVVNEML

-679 RDGSKRAD
+679 RDGSKRTD

-700 GAGKA
+700 GTGKA

-727 VVYGGVKQKGIY
+727 VVYGGVKQKGVY

-766 GGNIET
+766 GGNIEA

-811 INSGDADLSEIRSKL
+811 INSGEADLSEIRSKL

-831 ESELDELIDAYSSA
+831 EPELDELIDAYASA

-850 SSEEAFE
+850 SPEEAFE

-1165 PLFPRIEYEANEKAA
+1165 PLFPRMEYEANEKAA
-1180 SKIRNR
+1180 QRIR
-1186 YYALSRK
+1186 RK
-1193 FGYELTKPMYASA
+1193 YYELEKKHGHDFVSPLYESA
-1206 NYVDDVLTKYGGED
+1206 NYLDDTLTKYGGVEGLID
-1220 GVIEHFADDTEMM
+1220 KFADDTRMM
-1233 NVFLADTGRG
+1233 QIYLADTGRT
-1243 PVEPV
+1243 PVESV
-1248 QSETVTRLT
+1248 KTETITRLT
-1257 DEQIKEYDVIIKVLG
+1257 DNQIEVYDALINTLGADVLNDMAA
-1272 KDTLNEMTQ
+1272 KHNE
-1281 KANQSPLSA
+1281 APFAA
-1290 RKQWL
+1290 RKAWFA
-1295 EKHGDELK
+1295 KHGDALK
-1303 SAFEQYLIE
+1303 AAFEQYFTKNGIDAKTAKSVVDAMKPAELIK
-1312 TGMDEA
+1312 EA
-1318 AAKEVMAEMRP
+1318 TN
-1329 GALLSEAVSARNY
+1329 ARKY
-1342 LRNGAETRIVST
+1342 LKDGAEIRKTEVDIY
-1354 DTKATKEA
+1354 ATNNA
-1362 IRSAVNA
+1362 IRKAVDSG
-1369 KEYKA
+1369 EYIK
-1374 WLKNL
+1374 WLNDL
-1379 YSGIV
+1379 YGDAV
-1384 KDSGVYNNKDYYTPS
+1384 KDSGFYNNKDYYTSS

-1476 LDSRLSELMHDIY
+1476 LDGRLSELMHDIY

-1538 KIASDIVALLFD
+1538 KMASDIVALLFD

-1589 KNAGIESVE
+1589 KNAGIENVE

-1609 KIANDVPNVHFSL
+1609 KIANDVPNVHFSR
-1622 EPVKPIQPKNSEWE
+1622 EPEKFGRSKPFDKRRKKEPIETGGKKRYNKSGNWSETETLFMQWENGSAPVGEVKKFTRFKKHHFYEKTADGCVEITELQYAEK
-1636 RGSTTVEVRAK
+1636 RGVNLGKDYGQAYNRI
-1647 HPDLWAVDAES
+1647 DAVAY
-1658 SESRNPTQITGTVKS
+1658 P
-1673 YRKIYDTLKAEG
+1673 
-1685 FDGTILD
+1685 DGTRKEGDIRDISSLGDNAGAEILSRHTVGERLRND
-1692 ASSGLGYGTRAG
+1692 TGGSVSSVDRDGTG
-1704 IEEYGFN
+1704 
-1711 VEDIEPFPDSSYKP
+1711 V
-1725 KYTDYS
+1725 
-1731 KLNKKYDVIIS
+1731 
-1742 NAVLNVLPQDQRDA
+1742 
-1756 LTVKMGQM
+1756 
-1764 LNDGGRMFVNVR
+1764 
-1776 GSDVRNASSKVAIDE
+1776 SDAID
-1791 ANMEYYI
+1791 
-1798 SNTGSY
+1798 
-1804 QKGFTKKELVAYL
+1804 L
-1817 SDALGNGY
+1817 
-1825 TVVGTNKFGAVSAV
+1825 
-1839 VTKNPSSAVKYS
+1839 
-1851 REASGSIKQQ
+1851 
-1861 LHKSENELNKMEPV
+1861 
-1875 AIVNTPN
+1875 
-1882 LNKMNIKQQRQ
+1882 
-1893 WAENLLKNTGYA
+1893 
-1905 VIRKDFGKIEF
+1905 
-1916 SPKHINEGLNY
+1916 
-1927 LNSPAEVAAFAALPR
+1927 
-1942 VLKRG
+1942 
-1947 MEIDVHAQHKGR
+1947 
-1959 PRNSITIAAP
+1959 
-1969 VHINGVRGNM
+1969 
-1979 GVAVTITTKNHYH
+1979 
-1992 AHRILLPDGSEFTFN
+1992 
-2007 TKKVDSTPAEA
+2007 
-2018 APNAESSPIKSTFKD
+2018 
-2033 SIRNSDG
+2033 
-2040 NVNKKFSREPETLN
+2040 SREPETLN

-2091 REIIEM
+2091 REIIGM

-2161 YLRSVKLLDDGSAEF
+2161 YLKSVKLLDDGSAEF

-2257 DAMLSD
+2257 DAILSD

-2565 QSEMAFLTKKIID
+2565 QSKMAFLTKKIID
-2578 FSEETYTTE
+2578 FSAETYTTE

-2593 KETHTFRFGDDTVTM
+2593 KETHTFRFGDDSVTM

-2620 KRAQAQQHL
+2620 KREQAQQHL

-2654 NEIELGK
+2654 NEIELGE
-2661 MFSELTG
+2661 MFSELTD

-2824 RAYNGTEASGSTY
+2824 RAYNGTEARGSTY
-2837 ETLGMKSLSFY
+2837 ETLGMKSLSFH
-2848 NRAAVAYNMRVVAQ
+2848 NRAAVAFNMRVVAQ

-2872 ILNEKDLASGFAY
+2872 ILNEKDLASSFAY

-2906 KSLGFYDVNIGKGV
+2906 KSLGFYDVNVGKGV

-3000 GRSKKLFPRMMG
+3000 GRSKSLFPRMMG

-3034 DRERGM
+3034 DRARGM

-3055 VIEVYALQAILTSLL
+3055 VIEVYALQAIFTSLL

-3123 QLGFDTYGYGQQ
+3123 QLGFDTYGHGQQ

-3242 STMGEDVLDAD
+3242 STMGEDVLDAG

>member
-30 AARESWENR
+30 AARENWENR

-76 RKTLTKGSDALAYG
+76 RKTLTKGSDALAHG
-90 KKKEEERKPGQIN
+90 KKEEERKPGQIN

-128 AGASLSNLFGLLD
+128 AGASFSNLFGLLD

-171 NMREGGLKNQSE
+171 NTREGGLKKQSE

-204 DRADRLQQTAYD
+204 DRADELQQTAYE

-227 FGRGM
+227 FGQGM

-264 AGGASHEARL
+264 AGGAAQEARL
-274 AGKDIDTQLVTGLK
+274 AGKDLDTQLVTGLK
-288 SAAIEIMTE
+288 SAAIEIITE
-297 KLFGAVSHVAYGKGI
+297 KLFGAASHVAYGKGI

-333 TALKVIVG
+333 TALKVLVG
-341 ANEEGLEEVLSDI
+341 ANEEGMEEVLSDI
-354 LNPIADRILKLDDGN
+354 LNPIADRILKLDDGE
-369 GDWSTIGNDF
+369 GDWSTIGSGF

-393 LGLVGAGTNVIS
+393 LGLAGAGTNVIS

-429 LHTESGSDVQVTAE
+429 LYTESGSDVQVTAE
-443 QYKNILDKSAKRG
+443 QYKNILDKSVKRG

-470 LMRNSYAQEDAADI
+470 LMRNSYAQEDAADVS
-484 NSRLTQ
+484 SRLTQ

-500 NAIVKALNGE
+500 NSIVKALNGE

-520 EANPYSQRVVNEML
+520 DANPYSQRVVNEML

-565 RMQNV
+565 RMQNA

-583 GGGNAATENSVEHKT
+583 GSGITATENSFEHKT
-598 ASAMSAK
+598 ASTMSAK
-605 YNVPSDTISRVYRL
+605 YDVPSDTISRVYRL

-639 QGAKKAALG
+639 QGSKKAALG
-648 SITVLNQ
+648 SITVLNR

-700 GAGKA
+700 GTGKA

-711 RAKGIA
+711 RAKGIT

-727 VVYGGVKQKGIY
+727 VVYGGVKQKGVY
-739 YAKTDTAEMKS
+739 YTETDTAEMKS

-756 NHGYDVVYFA
+756 NHGYDVVYFT

-811 INSGDADLSEIRSKL
+811 INSGEADLSEIRGKL

-831 ESELDELIDAYSSA
+831 EPELDELIDAYASA

-863 MGKMNI
+863 MGEMNI

-892 DKGSNKSRAP
+892 DKGSNKGRAP
-902 PEKGEIKYSEETVID
+902 PKKGGVKYSFENASEEAKWQAKVNSAMTMDEAKRMLESTFKICEIRRYSDGEYQNAEQWLREAGSEEVEMYIYNEWSLQEKYMNNNED
-917 LSDDSKLARLIATSG
+917 ILNEEYNLSDVLDAYLEGTLVGKEKPKAKRIDTS
-932 KSKYNT
+932 
-938 IRNYVFELLG
+938 RNYGLRDDRFYAPQKIENAKELLALANQKLTAANRNAVNNARAKVLLFAHNKGAAELLG
-948 GRKLTLSDG
+948 MSQAELNKKLRSWSAYSAQAKRISEAANRGVAEENRWTGIENCAYINKTAVADEEIERLAGGIKGKPNGYEKRYIARVMLAADTHISYKGLKFVFESKRDVNARFGNPNG
-957 RTVIVDKTDAKELA
+957 RTNGFYSPGNAEVPDMIVCSYDK
-971 HKANDRKTAEIASI
+971 
-985 ERIVQEARYF
+985 
-995 ADDSEVTHNK
+995 
-1005 FDYFAYYF
+1005 
-1013 APVRYKGK
+1013 P
-1021 MYNVIVNVGRA
+1021 
-1032 KNDGVFHLY
+1032 
-1041 DLTND
+1041 
-1046 IKNKRIAG
+1046 
-1054 RLSGLSGPVG
+1054 
-1064 NRITNDSHDVTIHSS
+1064 
-1079 SENVNKKFSMEAP
+1079 
-1092 VEQKKNLIALHNL
+1092 
-1105 DETKLLKTLKLGGF
+1105 
-1119 PMPSIAITKSDIPH
+1119 
-1133 TNFGNITVVFGKET
+1133 ET
-1147 VDPKFD
+1147 VAHEMGHYIDTRWGRD
-1153 RRNTVYSADAWT
+1153 LVGANSGA
-1165 PLFPRIEYEANEKAA
+1165 LFLTRGVNEDM
-1180 SKIRNR
+1180 IRAR
-1186 YYALSRK
+1186 H
-1193 FGYELTKPMYASA
+1193 
-1206 NYVDDVLTKYGGED
+1206 GED
-1220 GVIEHFADDTEMM
+1220 GIQFVRNFNIFINSLMDVNTAISSYTNDQAEVFARFFAKFVEWTD
-1233 NVFLADTGRG
+1233 NIATGSKTYSYESNMYG
-1243 PVEPV
+1243 DKFTQSQYVEF
-1248 QSETVTRLT
+1248 
-1257 DEQIKEYDVIIKVLG
+1257 IK
-1272 KDTLNEMTQ
+1272 
-1281 KANQSPLSA
+1281 
-1290 RKQWL
+1290 
-1295 EKHGDELK
+1295 
-1303 SAFEQYLIE
+1303 
-1312 TGMDEA
+1312 
-1318 AAKEVMAEMRP
+1318 
-1329 GALLSEAVSARNY
+1329 LLQE
-1342 LRNGAETRIVST
+1342 
-1354 DTKATKEA
+1354 
-1362 IRSAVNA
+1362 
-1369 KEYKA
+1369 
-1374 WLKNL
+1374 
-1379 YSGIV
+1379 
-1384 KDSGVYNNKDYYTPS
+1384 
-1399 GNRRSFKATHYPN
+1399 
-1412 TLDGIVKAM
+1412 KAM
-1421 ASQGDGNSRN
+1421 LDAKHEASQG
-1431 VMGFHGVKSLRAGTA
+1431 K
-1446 ERFKSVEDMHKLEG
+1446 
-1460 RLKHLTAE
+1460 
-1468 EASQISDA
+1468 
-1476 LDSRLSELMHDIY
+1476 
-1489 NLVPHSGYSNELME
+1489 
-1503 LDSIGEV
+1503 
-1510 FMEATELKYVSPANV
+1510 
-1525 KALFKKYNYPLTD
+1525 
-1538 KIASDIVALLFD
+1538 
-1550 VNNMPVNIFEA
+1550 
-1561 KPERAVGFDEIRK
+1561 
-1574 VIIPDTSSDELRTAL
+1574 
-1589 KNAGIESVE
+1589 
-1598 EYAAGDDAARM
+1598 
-1609 KIANDVPNVHFSL
+1609 
-1622 EPVKPIQPKNSEWE
+1622 
-1636 RGSTTVEVRAK
+1636 
-1647 HPDLWAVDAES
+1647 
-1658 SESRNPTQITGTVKS
+1658 
-1673 YRKIYDTLKAEG
+1673 
-1685 FDGTILD
+1685 
-1692 ASSGLGYGTRAG
+1692 
-1704 IEEYGFN
+1704 
-1711 VEDIEPFPDSSYKP
+1711 
-1725 KYTDYS
+1725 
-1731 KLNKKYDVIIS
+1731 
-1742 NAVLNVLPQDQRDA
+1742 
-1756 LTVKMGQM
+1756 
-1764 LNDGGRMFVNVR
+1764 
-1776 GSDVRNASSKVAIDE
+1776 
-1791 ANMEYYI
+1791 
-1798 SNTGSY
+1798 
-1804 QKGFTKKELVAYL
+1804 
-1817 SDALGNGY
+1817 
-1825 TVVGTNKFGAVSAV
+1825 
-1839 VTKNPSSAVKYS
+1839 
-1851 REASGSIKQQ
+1851 
-1861 LHKSENELNKMEPV
+1861 
-1875 AIVNTPN
+1875 
-1882 LNKMNIKQQRQ
+1882 
-1893 WAENLLKNTGYA
+1893 
-1905 VIRKDFGKIEF
+1905 
-1916 SPKHINEGLNY
+1916 
-1927 LNSPAEVAAFAALPR
+1927 
-1942 VLKRG
+1942 
-1947 MEIDVHAQHKGR
+1947 
-1959 PRNSITIAAP
+1959 
-1969 VHINGVRGNM
+1969 
-1979 GVAVTITTKNHYH
+1979 
-1992 AHRILLPDGSEFTFN
+1992 
-2007 TKKVDSTPAEA
+2007 
-2018 APNAESSPIKSTFKD
+2018 
-2033 SIRNSDG
+2033 
-2040 NVNKKFSREPETLN
+2040 KKFSREASLTNATKAIQNMGRKSINDFTSADIEKTRPFAEKYWREMGTKSPFFRAWFGDWRANDKTPVQIASKKGSARGIQKNDDTGWNINVSGKVFNETNSHNSASSRAARKYLPYIDDIVKKAVLLDSFTIGKAESPNSLLMHSLYVVADIGNGPEVLKLYVEEMNDPNQRDTRMRTYHLQNIENQQTGAKGSGNILSLVTQPAGKVNVSDLFTYVKQKDRNFNPKPSSKVVNPDGTPMVVYHGTGSDFNTFDKSRQGENYIQGEGGFFFTSSRKSAENYARLAGGDDKGRVIEAYLSIQKPYEVIAYGDYVQAPAEKYDDHRSEYLNEAEMQGCDGIIIKGEKSNLYVVFEPNQIKSATDNIGTFDSNNPDIRYSREPEMLN

-2105 DITEQLGE
+2105 DITERLDE

-2147 LNTDDVELHNELKD
+2147 LNTDDTELHRELKD
-2161 YLRSVKLLDDGSAEF
+2161 YLKSVKLLDDGSAEF

-2188 FKKNGLPVDVAYMEL
+2188 FKKNGLPVYVAFMEL

-2216 INVADQLERI
+2216 INVADQLKRI

-2242 YYSTVAREYLRNYII
+2242 YYSAVAREYLRNYII

-2295 EKQAQKIASIKERN
+2295 EKQAQKIASIKEKN

-2351 KAQIEKNVKALSDWL
+2351 KAQIEKNVKALSNWL

-2403 GDLTIK
+2403 GNLTIK

-2463 GYTINDMT
+2463 GYTINDMS
-2471 AAQLKELSDIVKV
+2471 AAQLKELSDIVKI

-2565 QSEMAFLTKKIID
+2565 QSKMAFLTKKIID

-2608 TTAQLMGLYELS
+2608 TTAQLMGLYELN
-2620 KRAQAQQHL
+2620 KRAKAQQHL
-2629 ETGGFKIAN
+2629 EAGGFKIAN

-2644 KIKRDTGHRL
+2644 KIKRDTRHRL

-2661 MFSELTG
+2661 MFSELTD

-2697 DVEMFKDENYYPIN
+2697 DVEMFKEADYYPMKVN
-2711 VKNTE
+2711 NTE

-2730 YKLLNMGFA
+2730 YKLLNMSFT

-2746 NQAIVVYD
+2746 NQSLVVYD

-2793 VVYSLREEMSRV
+2793 EVYSLREEMSRV

-2810 KGNGYAERFVSNIL
+2810 NGNGYAERFVSNIL
-2824 RAYNGTEASGSTY
+2824 RAYNGTEARGSTY
-2837 ETLGMKSLSFY
+2837 ETLGMKSLSFH
-2848 NRAAVAYNMRVVAQ
+2848 NRAAVAFNMRVVAQ

-2872 ILNEKDLASGFAY
+2872 ILNEKDLASSFAY
-2885 VAKNFKA
+2885 VSKNFKA

-3000 GRSKKLFPRMMG
+3000 GRSRNLFPRMMG

-3034 DRERGM
+3034 DRARGI
-3040 EWSEIKKKHNATVGK
+3040 EWGEIKKKHNATVGK

-3094 KGNLGENLDPLNWYI
+3094 KDNLGENLDPLNWYI

-3123 QLGFDTYGYGQQ
+3123 QLGFDTYGHGQQ

-3141 AEQLLKAIEITRDLA
+3141 AEQLLKAIEITSDLA

-3202 LGYKELKIKTYDPGP
+3202 LGYKELKVKTYDPGP

-3242 STMGEDVLDAD
+3242 NAMGEDVLDAD

-3263 NDTSSN
+3263 NDMSSN
-3269 YAKLYNA
+3269 YTKLYTA
-3276 IDTDGDIKAAVN
+3276 IDTGGDIKAAVN
-3288 ELVEH
+3288 ELMEH
-3293 GVDAGKIKSA
+3293 GVDASKIKSA
-3303 ITRKYKDAYING
+3303 ITRKYKDAYIGG

>member
-1 MSKAKTKWEQRKEKI
+1 MEAVERRDTESAQRM
-16 GYVPAESSAPEYSN
+16 V
-30 AARESWENR
+30 
-39 PQTKARRSNSFSA
+39 
-52 YTDKEIEML
+52 
-61 LQNNPAYVYAQAYGT
+61 
-76 RKTLTKGSDALAYG
+76 
-90 KKKEEERKPGQIN
+90 
-103 AMGAGDYG
+103 
-111 ASNPTRF
+111 
-118 DKTVNAAIYG
+118 
-128 AGASLSNLFGLLD
+128 
-141 EKDAQTRARD
+141 D
-151 EADSARLRAGRE
+151 EA
-163 ASLQGEDI
+163 
-171 NMREGGLKNQSE
+171 
-183 DSKKDFDERAAK
+183 
-195 LAGAGQKAF
+195 
-204 DRADRLQQTAYD
+204 
-216 YEQSAKAGLGK
+216 
-227 FGRGM
+227 
-232 VDFGIA
+232 
-238 ATQFAGDAVM
+238 
-248 NAVLP
+248 
-253 GSGLAMMGARA
+253 
-264 AGGASHEARL
+264 
-274 AGKDIDTQLVTGLK
+274 
-288 SAAIEIMTE
+288 
-297 KLFGAVSHVAYGKGI
+297 
-312 IRNES
+312 
-317 LVNGIVNKLA
+317 
-327 KTDAGR
+327 
-333 TALKVIVG
+333 
-341 ANEEGLEEVLSDI
+341 
-354 LNPIADRILKLDDGN
+354 
-369 GDWSTIGNDF
+369 
-379 DAEEMAKDYIIGAA
+379 
-393 LGLVGAGTNVIS
+393 
-405 GQYKAENAQQRA
+405 
-417 YEDYQKRLVEAG
+417 
-429 LHTESGSDVQVTAE
+429 
-443 QYKNILDKSAKRG
+443 
-456 NRNLSDKETKNLEA
+456 
-470 LMRNSYAQEDAADI
+470 
-484 NSRLTQ
+484 
-490 LGTQPDEQTV
+490 
-500 NAIVKALNGE
+500 
-510 KLSTK
+510 
-515 EQRAF
+515 
-520 EANPYSQRVVNEML
+520 
-534 DPYGITTNEWYA
+534 
-546 DRASM
+546 
-551 GEFEPEKGDVNTWE
+551 
-565 RMQNV
+565 
-570 LDRSNVNGIPKRA
+570 
-583 GGGNAATENSVEHKT
+583 
-598 ASAMSAK
+598 
-605 YNVPSDTISRVYRL
+605 
-619 NPASPQAFEQGF
+619 
-631 DAAYKMGQ
+631 
-639 QGAKKAALG
+639 AKKAG
-648 SITVLNQ
+648 YTV
-655 AQAEIAYK
+655 K
-663 MGADTTQEVK
+663 M
-673 TDGVYL
+673 YH
-679 RDGSKRAD
+679 GSKRGGGFTVFRDWSYFTKSKKYAQRY
-687 GENTEG
+687 T
-693 QAPAVER
+693 ER
-700 GAGKA
+700 GN
-705 DSGADS
+705 D
-711 RAKGIA
+711 
-717 RKDQGKAGEE
+717 
-727 VVYGGVKQKGIY
+727 
-739 YAKTDTAEMKS
+739 KS
-750 GREIAK
+750 L
-756 NHGYDVVYFA
+756 Y
-766 GGNIET
+766 
-772 DGVAFRASIDTDSH
+772 
-786 TVTVRADH
+786 
-794 PDYSVDQLLRH
+794 
-805 ELMHET
+805 
-811 INSGDADLSEIRSKL
+811 
-826 LESLS
+826 
-831 ESELDELIDAYSSA
+831 SA
-845 YGGIL
+845 YVKI
-850 SSEEAFE
+850 ENAF
-857 EICCDA
+857 DTR
-863 MGKMNI
+863 K
-869 FEGTQLNSESYEKAL
+869 
-884 SLVREYAA
+884 AA
-892 DKGSNKSRAP
+892 D
-902 PEKGEIKYSEETVID
+902 
-917 LSDDSKLARLIATSG
+917 
-932 KSKYNT
+932 
-938 IRNYVFELLG
+938 
-948 GRKLTLSDG
+948 
-957 RTVIVDKTDAKELA
+957 
-971 HKANDRKTAEIASI
+971 
-985 ERIVQEARYF
+985 RY
-995 ADDSEVTHNK
+995 
-1005 FDYFAYYF
+1005 
-1013 APVRYKGK
+1013 
-1021 MYNVIVNVGRA
+1021 
-1032 KNDGVFHLY
+1032 L
-1041 DLTND
+1041 
-1046 IKNKRIAG
+1046 
-1054 RLSGLSGPVG
+1054 
-1064 NRITNDSHDVTIHSS
+1064 
-1079 SENVNKKFSMEAP
+1079 
-1092 VEQKKNLIALHNL
+1092 
-1105 DETKLLKTLKLGGF
+1105 
-1119 PMPSIAITKSDIPH
+1119 
-1133 TNFGNITVVFGKET
+1133 
-1147 VDPKFD
+1147 
-1153 RRNTVYSADAWT
+1153 
-1165 PLFPRIEYEANEKAA
+1165 
-1180 SKIRNR
+1180 
-1186 YYALSRK
+1186 
-1193 FGYELTKPMYASA
+1193 
-1206 NYVDDVLTKYGGED
+1206 
-1220 GVIEHFADDTEMM
+1220 
-1233 NVFLADTGRG
+1233 
-1243 PVEPV
+1243 
-1248 QSETVTRLT
+1248 
-1257 DEQIKEYDVIIKVLG
+1257 
-1272 KDTLNEMTQ
+1272 
-1281 KANQSPLSA
+1281 
-1290 RKQWL
+1290 
-1295 EKHGDELK
+1295 
-1303 SAFEQYLIE
+1303 
-1312 TGMDEA
+1312 
-1318 AAKEVMAEMRP
+1318 
-1329 GALLSEAVSARNY
+1329 
-1342 LRNGAETRIVST
+1342 
-1354 DTKATKEA
+1354 
-1362 IRSAVNA
+1362 
-1369 KEYKA
+1369 
-1374 WLKNL
+1374 
-1379 YSGIV
+1379 
-1384 KDSGVYNNKDYYTPS
+1384 
-1399 GNRRSFKATHYPN
+1399 
-1412 TLDGIVKAM
+1412 
-1421 ASQGDGNSRN
+1421 
-1431 VMGFHGVKSLRAGTA
+1431 
-1446 ERFKSVEDMHKLEG
+1446 
-1460 RLKHLTAE
+1460 
-1468 EASQISDA
+1468 
-1476 LDSRLSELMHDIY
+1476 
-1489 NLVPHSGYSNELME
+1489 
-1503 LDSIGEV
+1503 
-1510 FMEATELKYVSPANV
+1510 
-1525 KALFKKYNYPLTD
+1525 
-1538 KIASDIVALLFD
+1538 
-1550 VNNMPVNIFEA
+1550 
-1561 KPERAVGFDEIRK
+1561 FDEIR
-1574 VIIPDTSSDELRTAL
+1574 
-1589 KNAGIESVE
+1589 
-1598 EYAAGDDAARM
+1598 
-1609 KIANDVPNVHFSL
+1609 
-1622 EPVKPIQPKNSEWE
+1622 Q
-1636 RGSTTVEVRAK
+1636 
-1647 HPDLWAVDAES
+1647 
-1658 SESRNPTQITGTVKS
+1658 
-1673 YRKIYDTLKAEG
+1673 
-1685 FDGTILD
+1685 
-1692 ASSGLGYGTRAG
+1692 
-1704 IEEYGFN
+1704 EYGMG
-1711 VEDIEPFPDSSYKP
+1711 EIQDTGLPDWTDGYDIA
-1725 KYTDYS
+1725 DY
-1731 KLNKKYDVIIS
+1731 
-1742 NAVLNVLPQDQRDA
+1742 
-1756 LTVKMGQM
+1756 
-1764 LNDGGRMFVNVR
+1764 
-1776 GSDVRNASSKVAIDE
+1776 IDE
-1791 ANMEYYI
+1791 N
-1798 SNTGSY
+1798 
-1804 QKGFTKKELVAYL
+1804 
-1817 SDALGNGY
+1817 
-1825 TVVGTNKFGAVSAV
+1825 
-1839 VTKNPSSAVKYS
+1839 
-1851 REASGSIKQQ
+1851 
-1861 LHKSENELNKMEPV
+1861 
-1875 AIVNTPN
+1875 
-1882 LNKMNIKQQRQ
+1882 
-1893 WAENLLKNTGYA
+1893 
-1905 VIRKDFGKIEF
+1905 
-1916 SPKHINEGLNY
+1916 GLNY
-1927 LNSPAEVAAFAALPR
+1927 DAIILDEGGDLVDGKPIS
-1942 VLKRG
+1942 RG
-1947 MEIDVHAQHKGR
+1947 LSYVI
-1959 PRNSITIAAP
+1959 RNS
-1969 VHINGVRGNM
+1969 NN
-1979 GVAVTITTKNHYH
+1979 
-1992 AHRILLPDGSEFTFN
+1992 
-2007 TKKVDSTPAEA
+2007 
-2018 APNAESSPIKSTFKD
+2018 IKSAEPITYDNNGNVIPLSERFKD
-2033 SIRNSDG
+2033 SNPDIRY
-2040 NVNKKFSREPETLN
+2040 SREPETLN

-2147 LNTDDVELHNELKD
+2147 LNTDDTELHRELKD
-2161 YLRSVKLLDDGSAEF
+2161 YLKSVKLLDDGSAEF

-2242 YYSTVAREYLRNYII
+2242 YYSAVAREYLRNYII

-2295 EKQAQKIASIKERN
+2295 EKQAQKIASIKEKN

-2351 KAQIEKNVKALSDWL
+2351 KAQIEKNVKALSNWL

-2471 AAQLKELSDIVKV
+2471 AAQLKELSDIVKI

-2629 ETGGFKIAN
+2629 KTGGFKIAN

-2654 NEIELGK
+2654 NEVELGK
-2661 MFSELTG
+2661 MFSELTD

-2783 NYKERDESGR
+2783 NYKERDENGR

-2824 RAYNGTEASGSTY
+2824 RAYNGTEARGSTY
-2837 ETLGMKSLSFY
+2837 ETLGMKSLSFH
-2848 NRAAVAYNMRVVAQ
+2848 NRAAVAFNMRVVAQ

-2872 ILNEKDLASGFAY
+2872 ILNEKDLASSFAY
-2885 VAKNFKA
+2885 VSKNFKA

-2906 KSLGFYDVNIGKGV
+2906 KSLGFYDVNVGKGV

-2963 KGIKDGD
+2963 KGIKDSD

-3000 GRSKKLFPRMMG
+3000 GRSKSLFPRMMG

-3027 AIFNIQL
+3027 VIFNIQL
-3034 DRERGM
+3034 DRARGI

-3055 VIEVYALQAILTSLL
+3055 VIEVYALQAIFTSLL

-3079 DDDYATFAE
+3079 DDDYATFTE
-3088 KLWDSF
+3088 KLWNSF
-3094 KGNLGENLDPLNWYI
+3094 KDNLGENLDPLNWYI

-3197 IIGDF
+3197 VIGDF

-3276 IDTDGDIKAAVN
+3276 IDTGGDIKAAVN

-3293 GVDAGKIKSA
+3293 GVDASKIKSA
-3303 ITRKYKDAYING
+3303 ITRKYKDAYIDG

-3331 LYGSANEIVEKCN
+3331 LYDSANEIVDKCN

>member
-30 AARESWENR
+30 AARENWENR

-52 YTDKEIEML
+52 YTDKEVEML

-76 RKTLTKGSDALAYG
+76 RKTLTKGSDALAHG
-90 KKKEEERKPGQIN
+90 KKEEEERKPGQIN

-128 AGASLSNLFGLLD
+128 AGASFSNLFGLLD

-171 NMREGGLKNQSE
+171 NTREGGLKKQSE

-204 DRADRLQQTAYD
+204 DRADRLQQTAYE

-227 FGRGM
+227 FGQGM

-264 AGGASHEARL
+264 AGGASQEARL
-274 AGKDIDTQLVTGLK
+274 AGKDLDTQLVTGLK
-288 SAAIEIMTE
+288 SAAIAIITE
-297 KLFGAVSHVAYGKGI
+297 KLSGAVSHVAYGKGI
-312 IRNES
+312 IHNES
-317 LVNGIVNKLA
+317 FVNGIVNKLA

-333 TALKVIVG
+333 TALKVIIG
-341 ANEEGLEEVLSDI
+341 AKEEGWEEVLEDI
-354 LNPIADRILKLDDGN
+354 LNPIADRILKLDDGE
-369 GDWSTIGNDF
+369 GDWSTLGSDF
-379 DAEEMAKDYIIGAA
+379 DVEEMAKDYIIGAA
-393 LGLVGAGTNVIS
+393 LGLVGAGTNVIN

-429 LHTESGSDVQVTAE
+429 LYTESGSDVQVTAE
-443 QYKNILDKSAKRG
+443 QYKNILDKSVKRG

-470 LMRNSYAQEDAADI
+470 LMRNSYAQEDAADVS
-484 NSRLTQ
+484 SRLTQ

-500 NAIVKALNGE
+500 NAIVKTLNGD
-510 KLSTK
+510 KLNTK

-520 EANPYSQRVVNEML
+520 DANPYSQRVVNEML

-551 GEFEPEKGDVNTWE
+551 GEFMPEKGDVNTWE
-565 RMQNV
+565 RMQNA
-570 LDRSNVNGIPKRA
+570 LDRSNINGIPKRA
-583 GGGNAATENSVEHKT
+583 GSGNAVTENSIEHNT

-648 SITVLNQ
+648 SITVLNR

-679 RDGSKRAD
+679 RDGGKRTD

-693 QAPAVER
+693 QAPTVER
-700 GAGKA
+700 GTGKA

-727 VVYGGVKQKGIY
+727 VVYGGVKQKGVY
-739 YAKTDTAEMKS
+739 YTKTDSAEMKS

-811 INSGDADLSEIRSKL
+811 INSGEADLSEIRGKL

-831 ESELDELIDAYSSA
+831 EPELDELIDAYVSA

-863 MGKMNI
+863 MGEMNI

-884 SLVREYAA
+884 SLVRDYAA
-892 DKGSNKSRAP
+892 DKGSNKSANENTVFTDDENPGHWYSAEEYDPETASIKEQIANSKDELNKMSPVAEKTAP
-902 PEKGEIKYSEETVID
+902 KNLFNKTEAYNWAVKELERINYSVYRKAVGEIRISRKDINKGLKYAKTSEERAAIALVPAVLKYGREIGAHKNHKGRGKSTITFAAPVVMNGVRGNMAVMVNQN
-917 LSDDSKLARLIATSG
+917 SDSYNAHRIVLPDGSAFKFSDIKKDTTSG
-932 KSKYNT
+932 LPQGVTRKGSLAKAADAVSKNS
-938 IRNYVFELLG
+938 IRD
-948 GRKLTLSDG
+948 SD
-957 RTVIVDKTDAKELA
+957 A
-971 HKANDRKTAEIASI
+971 
-985 ERIVQEARYF
+985 
-995 ADDSEVTHNK
+995 
-1005 FDYFAYYF
+1005 
-1013 APVRYKGK
+1013 
-1021 MYNVIVNVGRA
+1021 
-1032 KNDGVFHLY
+1032 
-1041 DLTND
+1041 
-1046 IKNKRIAG
+1046 
-1054 RLSGLSGPVG
+1054 
-1064 NRITNDSHDVTIHSS
+1064 
-1079 SENVNKKFSMEAP
+1079 NVNKKFSMEAP
-1092 VEQKKNLIALHNL
+1092 IEQKKNLIALHNL

-1153 RRNTVYSADAWT
+1153 KRNTVYSADAWT

-1186 YYALSRK
+1186 YYALSSK

-1233 NVFLADTGRG
+1233 NVFLADTGRE
-1243 PVEPV
+1243 PVKPV

-1272 KDTLNEMTQ
+1272 KDTLNEMTP

-1318 AAKEVMAEMRP
+1318 AAKEVTAEMRP
-1329 GALLSEAVSARNY
+1329 AALLPEAVRARNY
-1342 LRNGAETRIVST
+1342 LKNGAETRTVST

-1399 GNRRSFKATHYPN
+1399 GNRRSFKATHFPG
-1412 TLDGIVKAM
+1412 TLEGIVKAM
-1421 ASQGDGNSRN
+1421 ASQGEGDSRN

-1446 ERFKSVEDMHKLEG
+1446 ERFKSIEDMHKLEG
-1460 RLKHLTAE
+1460 RLKHLTPE
-1468 EASQISDA
+1468 EANEISEA
-1476 LDSRLSELMHDIY
+1476 LDSRLSELMHSIY
-1489 NLVPHSGYSNELME
+1489 ELVPHSSYSNELIE
-1503 LDSIGEV
+1503 LDALGEI
-1510 FMEATELKYVSPANV
+1510 FMEAARLKYISPANV
-1525 KALFKKYNYPLTD
+1525 KALFKKYNYSLTD
-1538 KIASDIVALLFD
+1538 KMANDVVALLFD
-1550 VNNMPVNIFEA
+1550 INNMPVNIFEA

-1589 KNAGIESVE
+1589 RDAGIENVE

-1609 KIANDVPNVHFSL
+1609 KIANDVPNVHFSR
-1622 EPVKPIQPKNSEWE
+1622 EPEKFGRSKSSDKRRKKEPIETGGKKRYNKSGNWSETETLFMQWENGSAPVGEVKKFTRFKKHHFYEKTAD
-1636 RGSTTVEVRAK
+1636 GCVE
-1647 HPDLWAVDAES
+1647 
-1658 SESRNPTQITGTVKS
+1658 I
-1673 YRKIYDTLKAEG
+1673 
-1685 FDGTILD
+1685 
-1692 ASSGLGYGTRAG
+1692 TRAEYNKRRTLD
-1704 IEEYGFN
+1704 EEN
-1711 VEDIEPFPDSSYKP
+1711 
-1725 KYTDYS
+1725 
-1731 KLNKKYDVIIS
+1731 
-1742 NAVLNVLPQDQRDA
+1742 
-1756 LTVKMGQM
+1756 
-1764 LNDGGRMFVNVR
+1764 
-1776 GSDVRNASSKVAIDE
+1776 IDRR
-1791 ANMEYYI
+1791 
-1798 SNTGSY
+1798 S
-1804 QKGFTKKELVAYL
+1804 
-1817 SDALGNGY
+1817 
-1825 TVVGTNKFGAVSAV
+1825 
-1839 VTKNPSSAVKYS
+1839 
-1851 REASGSIKQQ
+1851 
-1861 LHKSENELNKMEPV
+1861 
-1875 AIVNTPN
+1875 
-1882 LNKMNIKQQRQ
+1882 
-1893 WAENLLKNTGYA
+1893 
-1905 VIRKDFGKIEF
+1905 
-1916 SPKHINEGLNY
+1916 
-1927 LNSPAEVAAFAALPR
+1927 
-1942 VLKRG
+1942 KRG
-1947 MEIDVHAQHKGR
+1947 IGQ
-1959 PRNSITIAAP
+1959 AA
-1969 VHINGVRGNM
+1969 
-1979 GVAVTITTKNHYH
+1979 
-1992 AHRILLPDGSEFTFN
+1992 
-2007 TKKVDSTPAEA
+2007 
-2018 APNAESSPIKSTFKD
+2018 
-2033 SIRNSDG
+2033 NSDG
-2040 NVNKKFSREPETLN
+2040 SAEGNAAGHHNGNRHAAGAEILSRHTVGERLRNDTGGSVSSVDRDGTGVSDAIDLSREPETLN

-2064 KRVEY
+2064 KRAEY
-2069 WRGQAKTTRV
+2069 WRGQTKTTRV

-2105 DITEQLGE
+2105 DITERLDE

-2147 LNTDDVELHNELKD
+2147 LNTDDAELHRELKD
-2161 YLRSVKLLDDGSAEF
+2161 YLKSVKLLDDGSAEF

-2188 FKKNGLPVDVAYMEL
+2188 FKKNGLPVDAAFMEL

-2242 YYSTVAREYLRNYII
+2242 YYSAVAREYLRNYII

-2284 ADNAQAMRDER
+2284 AT
-2295 EKQAQKIASIKERN
+2295 N

-2351 KAQIEKNVKALSDWL
+2351 KAQIEKNVKALSNWL

-2471 AAQLKELSDIVKV
+2471 AAQLKELSDIVKI

-2661 MFSELTG
+2661 MFSELTD

-2824 RAYNGTEASGSTY
+2824 RAYNGTEARGSTY
-2837 ETLGMKSLSFY
+2837 ETLGMKSLSFH
-2848 NRAAVAYNMRVVAQ
+2848 NRAAVAFNMRVVAQ

-2872 ILNEKDLASGFAY
+2872 ILNEKDLASSFAY
-2885 VAKNFKA
+2885 VSKNFKA

-3000 GRSKKLFPRMMG
+3000 GRSKNFFPRMMG

-3034 DRERGM
+3034 DRARGI

-3055 VIEVYALQAILTSLL
+3055 VIEVYALQAIFTSLL

-3079 DDDYATFAE
+3079 DDDYATFTE

-3094 KGNLGENLDPLNWYI
+3094 KDNLGENLDPLNWYI

-3123 QLGFDTYGYGQQ
+3123 QLGFDTYGHGQQ

-3141 AEQLLKAIEITRDLA
+3141 AEQLLKAIEITSDLA

-3242 STMGEDVLDAD
+3242 STMGEDALDAD

-3269 YAKLYNA
+3269 YTKLYTA
-3276 IDTDGDIKAAVN
+3276 IDTGGDIKAAVN
-3288 ELVEH
+3288 ELMEH
-3293 GVDAGKIKSA
+3293 GVDASKIKSA
-3303 ITRKYKDAYING
+3303 ITRKYKDAYIGG

>member
-30 AARESWENR
+30 AARENWENR

-52 YTDKEIEML
+52 YTDKEVEML

-128 AGASLSNLFGLLD
+128 AGASFSNLFGLLD

-171 NMREGGLKNQSE
+171 NTREGGLKKQSE

-204 DRADRLQQTAYD
+204 DRADELQQTAYE

-227 FGRGM
+227 FGQGM

-264 AGGASHEARL
+264 AGGASQEARL
-274 AGKDIDTQLVTGLK
+274 AGKDLDTQLVTGLK

-354 LNPIADRILKLDDGN
+354 LNPIADRILKLDDGE
-369 GDWSTIGNDF
+369 GDWSTIGSDF

-443 QYKNILDKSAKRG
+443 QYKNILDKSVKRG

-500 NAIVKALNGE
+500 NAIVKTLNGE
-510 KLSTK
+510 KLNTK

-520 EANPYSQRVVNEML
+520 DANPYSQRVVNEML

-565 RMQNV
+565 RMQNA
-570 LDRSNVNGIPKRA
+570 LDMSNVNGIPKRA
-583 GGGNAATENSVEHKT
+583 GSGNAATENSVEYNT

-679 RDGSKRAD
+679 RNGGKRTD

-693 QAPAVER
+693 QTPAVER
-700 GAGKA
+700 GTGKA

-727 VVYGGVKQKGIY
+727 VVYGGVKQKGVY
-739 YAKTDTAEMKS
+739 YTETDTAEMKS

-756 NHGYDVVYFA
+756 NHGYNVVYFA

-831 ESELDELIDAYSSA
+831 EPELDELIDAYASA

-863 MGKMNI
+863 MGEMNI

-884 SLVREYAA
+884 SLVRDYAA

-902 PEKGEIKYSEETVID
+902 PEGGSVMYSREVNGKQIAWIENNPMSLRDLANYKKVAAYIANHIGEAYTILESGYRVYIGENLPKEYTQSEYTKALLRNNQPILRAKKKAIGSFGEMIE
-917 LSDDSKLARLIATSG
+917 IATNRRWE
-932 KSKYNT
+932 NT
-938 IRNYVFELLG
+938 KHAAN
-948 GRKLTLSDG
+948 K
-957 RTVIVDKTDAKELA
+957 DAK
-971 HKANDRKTAEIASI
+971 
-985 ERIVQEARYF
+985 Y
-995 ADDSEVTHNK
+995 
-1005 FDYFAYYF
+1005 
-1013 APVRYKGK
+1013 
-1021 MYNVIVNVGRA
+1021 
-1032 KNDGVFHLY
+1032 
-1041 DLTND
+1041 
-1046 IKNKRIAG
+1046 
-1054 RLSGLSGPVG
+1054 
-1064 NRITNDSHDVTIHSS
+1064 
-1079 SENVNKKFSMEAP
+1079 
-1092 VEQKKNLIALHNL
+1092 
-1105 DETKLLKTLKLGGF
+1105 
-1119 PMPSIAITKSDIPH
+1119 
-1133 TNFGNITVVFGKET
+1133 
-1147 VDPKFD
+1147 
-1153 RRNTVYSADAWT
+1153 
-1165 PLFPRIEYEANEKAA
+1165 
-1180 SKIRNR
+1180 
-1186 YYALSRK
+1186 
-1193 FGYELTKPMYASA
+1193 
-1206 NYVDDVLTKYGGED
+1206 
-1220 GVIEHFADDTEMM
+1220 
-1233 NVFLADTGRG
+1233 
-1243 PVEPV
+1243 
-1248 QSETVTRLT
+1248 
-1257 DEQIKEYDVIIKVLG
+1257 
-1272 KDTLNEMTQ
+1272 
-1281 KANQSPLSA
+1281 
-1290 RKQWL
+1290 
-1295 EKHGDELK
+1295 
-1303 SAFEQYLIE
+1303 
-1312 TGMDEA
+1312 
-1318 AAKEVMAEMRP
+1318 
-1329 GALLSEAVSARNY
+1329 
-1342 LRNGAETRIVST
+1342 
-1354 DTKATKEA
+1354 
-1362 IRSAVNA
+1362 
-1369 KEYKA
+1369 
-1374 WLKNL
+1374 
-1379 YSGIV
+1379 
-1384 KDSGVYNNKDYYTPS
+1384 GVYRYSTAFAFP
-1399 GNRRSFKATHYPN
+1399 
-1412 TLDGIVKAM
+1412 VK
-1421 ASQGDGNSRN
+1421 QNG
-1431 VMGFHGVKSLRAGTA
+1431 K
-1446 ERFKSVEDMHKLEG
+1446 
-1460 RLKHLTAE
+1460 
-1468 EASQISDA
+1468 
-1476 LDSRLSELMHDIY
+1476 
-1489 NLVPHSGYSNELME
+1489 
-1503 LDSIGEV
+1503 
-1510 FMEATELKYVSPANV
+1510 
-1525 KALFKKYNYPLTD
+1525 
-1538 KIASDIVALLFD
+1538 
-1550 VNNMPVNIFEA
+1550 
-1561 KPERAVGFDEIRK
+1561 
-1574 VIIPDTSSDELRTAL
+1574 
-1589 KNAGIESVE
+1589 IESVKSFDAELVILNSSNGKKYLYDIVNIKENTADETDLMKRDQRRQNAATRRGASENSIRSSE
-1598 EYAAGDDAARM
+1598 E
-1609 KIANDVPNVHFSL
+1609 NVKKYSL
-1622 EPVKPIQPKNSEWE
+1622 EPVKPIQPKDGEWE
-1636 RGSTTVEVRAK
+1636 RGSTTDEVRAK

-1658 SESRNPTQITGTVKS
+1658 SESRNPTQISGTVKS

-1776 GSDVRNASSKVAIDE
+1776 GTDVRNASSKVPIDE

-1817 SDALGNGY
+1817 NDALGDGY
-1825 TVVGTNKFGAVSAV
+1825 TVAGTNKFGAVSAV
-1839 VTKNPSSAVKYS
+1839 VTKKVNTTKKFSMEAPIEQKKNLIALHNLDETKLLKTLKLGGFPMPSIAITKSDIPHTNFGNITVVFGKETVDPKSDRRNTVYSADAWTPLFPRIEYEANEKAASKIRNRYYALSSKFGYELTKPIYASANYVDDVLTKYGGEDGVIEHFADDTEMMNVFLADTGREPVKPVQSETVTRLTDEQIKEYDVIIKVLGKDTLNEMTQKANQSPLSARKQWLEKYGEELKNAFEQYLIETGMDEAAAKEVMAEMRPGALLSEAVSARNYLRNGAETRTVSTDTKATKEAIRSAVNTKEYKAWLKNLYS
-1851 REASGSIKQQ
+1851 GIVKDSGVYNNKDYYTPSGNRRSFKATHYPNTLDGIVKAMASQGDGNSRNVMGFHGVKSLRAGTAERFKSVEDMHKLEGRLKHLTAEEASQI
-1861 LHKSENELNKMEPV
+1861 SEALDSRLSAIMHDIYDLIPHSSYSNELLELDSIGEVFMEATELKYVSPANVKALFKKYNYPLTDKMANDIVALLFDVNNMPV
-1875 AIVNTPN
+1875 
-1882 LNKMNIKQQRQ
+1882 NIFEAKPER
-1893 WAENLLKNTGYA
+1893 AVGFDEIRKVIIPDTSSDELRTALKNAGIENVEEYTAGDDA
-1905 VIRKDFGKIEF
+1905 ARMKIA
-1916 SPKHINEGLNY
+1916 N
-1927 LNSPAEVAAFAALPR
+1927 
-1942 VLKRG
+1942 
-1947 MEIDVHAQHKGR
+1947 DV
-1959 PRNSITIAAP
+1959 PN
-1969 VHINGVRGNM
+1969 VH
-1979 GVAVTITTKNHYH
+1979 
-1992 AHRILLPDGSEFTFN
+1992 
-2007 TKKVDSTPAEA
+2007 
-2018 APNAESSPIKSTFKD
+2018 
-2033 SIRNSDG
+2033 
-2040 NVNKKFSREPETLN
+2040 FSREPETLN

-2137 SDVIENATAI
+2137 SDFIENATAI
-2147 LNTDDVELHNELKD
+2147 LNTDDTELHRELKD
-2161 YLRSVKLLDDGSAEF
+2161 YLKSVKLLDDGSAEF

-2188 FKKNGLPVDVAYMEL
+2188 FKKNGLPVDAAYMEL

-2242 YYSTVAREYLRNYII
+2242 YYSAVAREYLRNYII

-2263 EVRQTAPTYADRKE
+2263 EVRQTAPTYADREE

-2317 AKERERGEKRLER
+2317 AKERERGEKRFER

-2343 DIAEKERY
+2343 DIAEKARY

-2471 AAQLKELSDIVKV
+2471 AAQLKELSDIVKI

-2654 NEIELGK
+2654 NEIDLGK
-2661 MFSELTG
+2661 MFSELTD

-2824 RAYNGTEASGSTY
+2824 RAYNGTEARGSTY
-2837 ETLGMKSLSFY
+2837 ETLGMKSLSFH
-2848 NRAAVAYNMRVVAQ
+2848 NRAAVAFNMRVVAQ

-2872 ILNEKDLASGFAY
+2872 ILNEKDLASSFAY
-2885 VAKNFKA
+2885 VSKNFKA

-2906 KSLGFYDVNIGKGV
+2906 KSLGFYDVNVGKGV

-2963 KGIKDGD
+2963 KGIKDSD

-3000 GRSKKLFPRMMG
+3000 GRSKSLFPRMMG

-3027 AIFNIQL
+3027 VIFNIQL
-3034 DRERGM
+3034 DRARGI

-3055 VIEVYALQAILTSLL
+3055 VIEMYALQAIFTSLL

-3094 KGNLGENLDPLNWYI
+3094 KDNLGENLDPLNWYI

-3141 AEQLLKAIEITRDLA
+3141 AEQLLKAIEITRDLSTG
-3156 NDEKTNYTAFGAAMK
+3156 EKTNYTAFGAAMK

-3197 IIGDF
+3197 VIGDF

-3231 EEEAIEALQDE
+3231 KEEAIEALQDE
-3242 STMGEDVLDAD
+3242 STMGEDALDAD

-3269 YAKLYNA
+3269 YTKLYNA
-3276 IDTDGDIKAAVN
+3276 IDTGGDIKAAVN

-3293 GVDAGKIKSA
+3293 GEDASKIKSA

-3331 LYGSANEIVEKCN
+3331 LYGSANEIVDKCN